1 MAVQISVQA
10 SQTALAQSIAQGVA
24 AFNARY
30 ASQNQLNLQVNAS
43 GFTQPLGRITGNL
56 KEFESALAAS
66 NARVLAFGASTA
78 VIGGV
83 GKAFREIADVTIEVE
98 KNITDINRVL
108 GLSTD
113 KLQKFSSDLFG
124 VAKQTASSFQD
135 AAKASLEFSRQ
146 GLNAED
152 TLKKTAD
159 ALTLVRLTGVSAAQ
173 AVEDLTAATNAFK
186 ETGLTTNDILNKIVA
201 VEQQFAVSADDLTS
215 AVSRTGQAAKEAGV
229 NFDQLNALVASAQ
242 EKTARGGAVI
252 GNALK
257 TIFTRLQRT
266 ETLDQLENF
275 NIAVRDIEGNVLP
288 AIQILQNFAGAYKDL
303 STAQKASLSEQVA
316 GVYQV
321 NILKSI
327 ITDLNEKQGVYNR
340 ALDYGTQAT
349 NEAEQAN
356 AKLNLTL
363 AALISQT
370 GTNLQQLSNNIGK
383 VTFEPVFKSL
393 VSPFNDAVTYINDLL
408 EGEGI
413 GSQFANG
420 LLLGI
425 KNILSGPGLVGAV
438 AVIGKVITNTFSY
451 ASSALPALFGIT
463 TETQKRKNIEEAV
476 LKIIQSQSQVSLALR
491 GQQGNLVAQS
501 QILFNLA
508 QAQTAE
514 YQQQLATAKQ
524 LAAALTPRNITVGQA
539 GLQVGKIKAGGYIPR
554 DVQNAEVMGA
564 AIGGYKAGKVV
575 KAPVGGVMNTA
586 ETVKYIPGFAQPFI
600 NPPAG
605 SKAGRM
611 HRIKSIN
618 QTGIDPYAANG
629 FLPNFAI
636 PPAYV
641 EERYD
646 NVVRGKTP
654 NKSRNSYSLNID
666 GLPSDRLNADLNLDF
681 KGTKIDAGY
690 SNADE
695 IPTRNKYFDQ
705 IYGQIKIVKFLEKEM
720 ITNAVDSIW
729 EKVVS
734 GKNDYSP
741 DDPISKLLLS
751 PDLTKQAFNR
761 ALLKN
766 NISLLD
772 LRDKY
777 NRSNGGMPLQDKTF
791 KTIRTKRELKT
802 PKDFQESLFGDK
814 NNFIGSFYEGI
825 LLNNLKGYVLADN
838 EYSAVDLVGDKY
850 NLSLPPLEAK
860 GGQAELDQLI
870 RKGIRSSSLKADDKT
885 GPENFG
891 RLVVVQPYG
900 SGLAYNSGFIP
911 NFSPIIDDNYFD
923 KHAFP
928 GGTAIGPIP
937 DKAIQNILDRQR
949 KRQMTYLD
957 FDRTLVRTMGDI
969 AYAKVAPDQKKGVL
983 QKMFLDKEARLKDV
997 KGSKLTQFGE
1007 LLRQKIQQK
1016 IIDPSLLGLMTASDE
1031 TPGMPEYISS
1041 IWGIQKRNQV
1051 YSAKPGTKEARL
1063 ASLGVS
1069 ANGFIPNFAT
1079 GLSPKV
1085 TRLPWL
1091 KSFANKEWFNKF
1103 PWFNDIDLKNTSQNM
1118 DYNPYT
1124 GERKLI
1130 AGSEMFRELNF
1141 LTHGNNKNLTT
1152 GNSPLFSYLY
1162 EEYVRDILNEV
1173 TKNKSIKDAE
1183 EAGFPMRDKYGNPT
1197 KFDPFKAANTAPMD
1211 ALIRNRAGRIGGIE
1225 IKGGTEENWK
1235 TKDILKKEQDF
1246 ETQNPGS
1253 TLGRRTR
1260 VYSNMYKGTDF
1271 LTKGLLKRLGVD
1283 KAKIITNKLI
1293 SFYADKIAG
1302 HESEIES
1309 NWKANKGLSGGF
1321 VPNFA
1326 SDVEANASLMRQVLG
1341 IMPFLVDLKRGTYA
1355 EGDMFHFEIANK
1367 KFVDPKTKKSI
1378 YGSLSD
1384 KDIHGNV
1391 YQDTFLRG
1399 FYNPS
1404 SGVVDFELTEAQ
1416 KKDESFMTRHSVLL
1430 NAVKAKYKKR
1440 FEEAIQS
1447 KPRYVSPLAAFRNE
1461 GFVPNFGL
1469 IGDRLREAYTGSS
1482 EKTTNEVVPFV
1493 LDSNGKIYSDGK
1505 DVHHEQIVFK
1515 NNIKK
1520 WIRGYYGVSNSKT
1533 QAPSLNFSTGSNDP
1547 SDKIFSKYTSA
1558 ANKLS
1563 LLDKLKSIFTKAK
1576 TVTAS
1581 QKFRD
1586 SLITF
1591 NSPDASNLFS
1601 KGFIPNFAYQQAV
1614 MSLEESMS
1622 GNKAI
1627 LDTSTGPFPFIR
1639 NSSQPN
1645 FASAV
1650 ADHGG
1655 VQNALKDS
1663 MAGQK
1668 AAGLMA
1674 DGNIP
1679 NFAAPNPITL
1689 TGKGYAG
1696 NAKVEQA
1703 INNYLKSI
1711 DILTISNSDIRKA
1724 LDGLYKTLGLT
1735 GQEFEK
1741 LKKEVVAHAK
1751 AEKKAAQAFIGPMP
1765 QQNTATTAAAAVP
1778 LGPPNPTAL
1787 QSARLRA
1794 SSFGRKAN
1802 TFAQGIGNNLAFTLG
1817 APLIAGQLESA
1828 ITRGRDRSELSV
1840 GERFAGSAI
1849 SSGLTN
1855 ISTGASLGTALAPI
1869 LGPLAPFGPAIGAA
1883 TGAIVGLGTAAFGA
1897 SDNLE
1902 DLQKKAENYRNQ
1914 TQEAIQSGKGIIDT
1928 VKSLGN
1934 LDPNSLEAFDA
1945 NQKLEEYFI
1954 KISETGLDE
1963 KFREAGSDVEKMTE
1977 AIKAYEM
1984 ERMAGAKRVA
1994 ESANRMSKKD
2004 LSIEELGK
2012 KGILRTEKAA
2022 VTKYAQNQGLG
2033 GATSSYVVMED
2044 VIASTGEAGEAN
2056 FKKIVT
2062 QNSQLF
2068 ADLENVQNQLKN
2080 NFVQFATEFKS
2091 QFSDLVFNQGELSD
2105 ILKKYNVT
2113 GIDANALAVQL
2124 QEVAKDNGDYGKFIV
2139 NNFDKIIEGLVSGK
2153 YKTAAEAAKAQK
2165 EIAQRQEGVRQKLF
2179 QYSQAIEQAIASTA
2193 MQIENYD
2200 FEKSFGKLNLEKSS
2214 QLINDG
2220 LAAISKN
2227 IDNAFKNQFDLLVG
2241 ETANIQQKRMLDFD
2255 AANFEKG
2262 FALQKESRTLGRSK
2276 ELVTVL
2282 QGALEETA
2290 AGNIDQVV
2298 EAFQKTGKVDISTIS
2313 GLKKGEES
2321 KRAIQAFNLTTSL
2334 EEKAAK
2340 NKDDNARKIFMAEQ
2354 AYANKSLELKSAVGK
2369 LDYDLSERR
2378 YKNTLREKELV
2389 DSITNQ
2395 NKQIQIKGQ
2404 AQIERSRIETE
2415 SPYFMLGR
2423 GEYAISDEKRKREAQ
2438 NTQKG
2443 FELEARQAIA
2453 DAEIARIQ
2461 REVFA
2466 DNTDATLKNT
2476 TAIEDLIMAMTQE
2489 GAKNFETQTNKIAE
2503 LDKQIQNVGS
2513 TISDEAM
2520 QRDPLIVQKE
2530 RKKLEEEKQKILS
2543 SSEYASGKAASDL
2556 RNRQIEMQAARQE
2569 IQKRKVQG
2577 GAFNATDL
2585 SNIKDPVQYL
2595 KDRASEERK
2604 ILESLQA
2611 QKDSLTVQSEKR
2623 VLTNEES
2630 QKLKTLDEQI
2640 AKQRTVVNDVD
2651 NANLSIQEKI
2661 TTEKTR
2667 QNQLD
2672 KDREKRGKFGTGVSK
2687 ALGDIRTEIDT
2698 FEERLGGTT
2707 VTAFRDGLVGAMD
2720 AAINRTDD
2728 LGSALL
2734 EVAGGFLKSIQ
2745 NAMFQQI
2752 ANQIV
2757 SGAGFAIGKQKGGVI
2772 HAQAGMYISDAGRTG
2787 DVNPA
2792 MLEDGEYVLNRKT
2805 VKALGGP
2812 KEIDK
2817 LNFGMFPRFG
2827 VGARRFADGGNTGS
2841 VQAAASMNEPFA
2853 QLSEFGKENNPEYQ
2867 KYLERI
2873 REEQAKKDAKK
2884 AQRSAL
2890 VRSLIGTALTTGIM
2904 MGVGSLAKGMT
2915 GPKVGGAKPSS
2926 TQLSQLKKAGVT
2938 INESGLPNM
2947 QKGGVLHFANGGYLP
2962 YGNRLNDSIPAL
2974 LSGGEYIVNSK
2985 AVRKYGV
2992 GGLNRIN
2999 SGVARFQDGGL
3010 VGDAAKTNANTES
3023 STSNNVSVNITVNA
3037 TDGKAQNE
3045 QSSADGGDDKN
3056 RALGNK
3062 IKEVVLQVI
3071 TNEQR
3076 TGGLLDSTKKK

>member
-1 MAVQISVQA
+1 
-10 SQTALAQSIAQGVA
+10 
-24 AFNARY
+24 
-30 ASQNQLNLQVNAS
+30 
-43 GFTQPLGRITGNL
+43 
-56 KEFESALAAS
+56 
-66 NARVLAFGASTA
+66 
-78 VIGGV
+78 
-83 GKAFREIADVTIEVE
+83 
-98 KNITDINRVL
+98 
-108 GLSTD
+108 
-113 KLQKFSSDLFG
+113 
-124 VAKQTASSFQD
+124 
-135 AAKASLEFSRQ
+135 
-146 GLNAED
+146 
-152 TLKKTAD
+152 
-159 ALTLVRLTGVSAAQ
+159 
-173 AVEDLTAATNAFK
+173 
-186 ETGLTTNDILNKIVA
+186 
-201 VEQQFAVSADDLTS
+201 
-215 AVSRTGQAAKEAGV
+215 
-229 NFDQLNALVASAQ
+229 LVASAQ

-303 STAQKASLSEQVA
+303 SSAQKASLSEQVA

-327 ITDLNEKQGVYNR
+327 VTDLNEKQGVYNR

-501 QILFNLA
+501 QTLFNLA

-564 AIGGYKAGKVV
+564 AIGGYKAGKVIN
-575 KAPVGGVMNTA
+575 APVGGVMNTA
-586 ETVKYIPGFAQPFI
+586 EKIKYIPGFAQPFI

-618 QTGIDPYAANG
+618 QTGVDPYAANG

-636 PPAYV
+636 PQAYV
-641 EERYD
+641 EEKYD
-646 NVVRGKTP
+646 NVVKGKTP
-654 NKSRNSYSLNID
+654 NKLRNSYSLNID

-720 ITNAVDSIW
+720 LTNAVDSIW
-729 EKVVS
+729 EKVTS

-741 DDPISKLLLS
+741 DDSILKLLLS

-766 NISLLD
+766 NVSLQD

-777 NRSNGGMPLQDKTF
+777 NRSIGGQPLQNKTF
-791 KTIRTKRELKT
+791 KTVKTKRELKT
-802 PKDFQESLFGDK
+802 PKDFQESLSGDK

-969 AYAKVAPDQKKGVL
+969 AYAKVAPEQKKGVL

-1091 KSFANKEWFNKF
+1091 KSFANKEWFNRF

-1141 LTHGNNKNLTT
+1141 LTHGNNKNITT

-1283 KAKIITNKLI
+1283 KAKTITNKLI

-1309 NWKANKGLSGGF
+1309 NWRNNKGLSGGF
-1321 VPNFA
+1321 IPNF
-1326 SDVEANASLMRQVLG
+1326 SMGDRMRENMMQNNLRPIVH
-1341 IMPFLVDLKRGTYA
+1341 DLKTGKEAYA
-1355 EGDMFHFEIANK
+1355 QPGIKGKEYLYHKDAYNAEL
-1367 KFVDPKTKKSI
+1367 KTA
-1378 YGSLSD
+1378 GA
-1384 KDIHGNV
+1384 DINDYDFAELPNLV
-1391 YQDTFLRG
+1391 RG
-1399 FYNPS
+1399 FIYPNGTITWDYS
-1404 SGVVDFELTEAQ
+1404 EKQQEALQ
-1416 KKDESFMTRHSVLL
+1416 DPNVKAKILAKL
-1430 NAVKAKYKKR
+1430 NAVQTRIPKPIPTKAKR
-1440 FEEAIQS
+1440 I
-1447 KPRYVSPLAAFRNE
+1447 SPLAAFRNE
-1461 GFVPNFGL
+1461 GFIPNFADPKIKINSGKDAVESFYSKNSEVKGKKL
-1469 IGDRLREAYTGSS
+1469 TGGVIAFPIPQTTDLYSVGSSAVNIQGSGFGIPLYDAVLAEISKRGGWLTSDRLTVSDKAKRIWDGYRKLRTGDVNSKKLPMKNWFLDPAFNGGSYEFPMNPQDLSKYKSTWPSENDPIWSLQYAYQFKKS
-1482 EKTTNEVVPFV
+1482 K
-1493 LDSNGKIYSDGK
+1493 LDEL
-1505 DVHHEQIVFK
+1505 VK
-1515 NNIKK
+1515 NNM
-1520 WIRGYYGVSNSKT
+1520 
-1533 QAPSLNFSTGSNDP
+1533 
-1547 SDKIFSKYTSA
+1547 
-1558 ANKLS
+1558 
-1563 LLDKLKSIFTKAK
+1563 
-1576 TVTAS
+1576 AS
-1581 QKFRD
+1581 
-1586 SLITF
+1586 
-1591 NSPDASNLFS
+1591 
-1601 KGFIPNFAYQQAV
+1601 GFIPNFAYQQAV

-1627 LDTSTGPFPFIR
+1627 LDKTTGPFPFVR

-1655 VQNALKDS
+1655 VKNALSDS

-1674 DGNIP
+1674 NGNIP

-1711 DILTISNSDIRKA
+1711 DILTISNGDIRKA

-1828 ITRGRDRSELSV
+1828 ITRGRDRSEMSV

-1928 VKSLGN
+1928 VKALGN

-1945 NQKLEEYFI
+1945 NQKLEEYFV

-2068 ADLENVQNQLKN
+2068 ADLENVQNQLEG
-2080 NFVQFATEFKS
+2080 NFAEFATEFKS

-2105 ILKKYNVT
+2105 MLKKYNVT
-2113 GIDANALAVQL
+2113 GVDANALAIQL

-2179 QYSQAIEQAIASTA
+2179 QYSQAIEQAIANTA

-2241 ETANIQQKRMLDFD
+2241 ETANIQQKKMLDFD
-2255 AANFEKG
+2255 AANFERG
-2262 FALQKESRTLGRSK
+2262 FELQKQSRTLGRSK

-2340 NKDDNARKIFMAEQ
+2340 NKDDNARKTFMAEQ
-2354 AYANKSLELKSAVGK
+2354 AYANKSLELKTAVGK

-2404 AQIERSRIETE
+2404 AEIERSRIETE

-2423 GEYAISDEKRKREAQ
+2423 GEFAISDEKRAREAQ

-2466 DNTDATLKNT
+2466 DNTDATLQNT

-2556 RNRQIEMQAARQE
+2556 RNRQIEMQVARQE
-2569 IQKRKVQG
+2569 LQNRRTKG
-2577 GAFNATDL
+2577 GSFGSMDL
-2585 SNIKDPVQYL
+2585 SSIKDPVNYL
-2595 KDRASEERK
+2595 KERASEERK
-2604 ILESLQA
+2604 ILQTLEDQKESL
-2611 QKDSLTVQSEKR
+2611 VIQSEEGN
-2623 VLTNEES
+2623 LTLEQS

-2640 AKQRTVVNDVD
+2640 AKQRSVVNDVD

-2827 VGARRFADGGNTGS
+2827 VGARRFANGGNTGS
-2841 VQAAASMNEPFA
+2841 MQAAASMNEPFA
-2853 QLSEFGKENNPEYQ
+2853 ELSEFGKENNPEYQ

-2873 REEQAKKDAKK
+2873 RAEQAKKDAKK

-2890 VRSLIGTALTTGIM
+2890 IRSLIGTALTTGLM
-2904 MGVGSLAKGMT
+2904 MGVGSLAKGM
-2915 GPKVGGAKPSS
+2915 GPKGAGGASAPKGPGIDKPADLGYGVGSSS
-2926 TQLSQLKKAGVT
+2926 TTSLAIGTGGQTGGLF
-2938 INESGLPNM
+2938 SG
-2947 QKGGVLHFANGGYLP
+2947 KRFANGGYLP

-3010 VGDAAKTNANTES
+3010 VGDTAKTNANTES

>member
-30 ASQNQLNLQVNAS
+30 ASQNQLNLQINAGS
-43 GFTQPLGRITGNL
+43 FTQPLGRITGNL

-98 KNITDINRVL
+98 KNLTDINRVL

-113 KLQKFSSDLFG
+113 RLQKFSSDLFG

-327 ITDLNEKQGVYNR
+327 ITDLNDKQGVYNK

-501 QILFNLA
+501 QTLFNLA

-564 AIGGYKAGKVV
+564 AIGGYKAGKVIN
-575 KAPVGGVMNTA
+575 APVGGVMNSA
-586 ETVKYIPGFAQPFI
+586 EKVKYIPGFAQPFI

-618 QTGIDPYAANG
+618 QTGVDPY
-629 FLPNFAI
+629 
-636 PPAYV
+636 
-641 EERYD
+641 
-646 NVVRGKTP
+646 
-654 NKSRNSYSLNID
+654 
-666 GLPSDRLNADLNLDF
+666 
-681 KGTKIDAGY
+681 
-690 SNADE
+690 
-695 IPTRNKYFDQ
+695 
-705 IYGQIKIVKFLEKEM
+705 M
-720 ITNAVDSIW
+720 
-729 EKVVS
+729 
-734 GKNDYSP
+734 
-741 DDPISKLLLS
+741 
-751 PDLTKQAFNR
+751 
-761 ALLKN
+761 
-766 NISLLD
+766 
-772 LRDKY
+772 
-777 NRSNGGMPLQDKTF
+777 
-791 KTIRTKRELKT
+791 
-802 PKDFQESLFGDK
+802 
-814 NNFIGSFYEGI
+814 
-825 LLNNLKGYVLADN
+825 
-838 EYSAVDLVGDKY
+838 
-850 NLSLPPLEAK
+850 
-860 GGQAELDQLI
+860 
-870 RKGIRSSSLKADDKT
+870 
-885 GPENFG
+885 
-891 RLVVVQPYG
+891 
-900 SGLAYNSGFIP
+900 NSGFIP
-911 NFSPIIDDNYFD
+911 NFASAQYFNKNKQND
-923 KHAFP
+923 VLTLN
-928 GGTAIGPIP
+928 GTEKKPFIIP
-937 DKAIQNILDRQR
+937 DNQELATVSDPKKDSVYGLKYKIQLAGSYSRFSKAFDNKMLSPQQANKFLLFSSLEKDQRDVFINNYKKYKSSGQDFAVKPFTANKKETILFSKQLQGVKSDTLGQLYELYLQKKFGLEINPNQTSVSDLDFIDAEAKIGDFSSANLLSKAIRD
-949 KRQMTYLD
+949 
-957 FDRTLVRTMGDI
+957 
-969 AYAKVAPDQKKGVL
+969 
-983 QKMFLDKEARLKDV
+983 
-997 KGSKLTQFGE
+997 
-1007 LLRQKIQQK
+1007 
-1016 IIDPSLLGLMTASDE
+1016 
-1031 TPGMPEYISS
+1031 
-1041 IWGIQKRNQV
+1041 
-1051 YSAKPGTKEARL
+1051 SAKKSGIDKPYYRNNTKDKIDL
-1063 ASLGVS
+1063 NDKVLTLYTTNASQ
-1069 ANGFIPNFAT
+1069 GFIPNFAT

-1091 KSFANKEWFNKF
+1091 KSFANKEWFNRF

-1124 GERKLI
+1124 GERKLV

-1141 LTHGNNKNLTT
+1141 LTHGNNKNITT

-1283 KAKIITNKLI
+1283 KAKTITNKLI

-1302 HESEIES
+1302 HESEIEN
-1309 NWKANKGLSGGF
+1309 NWRTNKGLSNGF
-1321 VPNFA
+1321 IPNFVKKAQSIPPRSKSTEPYRRGTNWWWETKKGYISAIQKAKNTYEIEGIEVYDKYKGQGESTKFYKGIAEKIGPGNNITGVLLPQEQALADYA
-1326 SDVEANASLMRQVLG
+1326 SGKPVPAKAIFPQLAWAKTAKSSKLLVNGKEMAISDFEKGIANHKYNASKLEMAL
-1341 IMPFLVDLKRGTYA
+1341 I
-1355 EGDMFHFEIANK
+1355 
-1367 KFVDPKTKKSI
+1367 
-1378 YGSLSD
+1378 
-1384 KDIHGNV
+1384 
-1391 YQDTFLRG
+1391 
-1399 FYNPS
+1399 
-1404 SGVVDFELTEAQ
+1404 EL
-1416 KKDESFMTRHSVLL
+1416 
-1430 NAVKAKYKKR
+1430 
-1440 FEEAIQS
+1440 I
-1447 KPRYVSPLAAFRNE
+1447 
-1461 GFVPNFGL
+1461 
-1469 IGDRLREAYTGSS
+1469 
-1482 EKTTNEVVPFV
+1482 
-1493 LDSNGKIYSDGK
+1493 
-1505 DVHHEQIVFK
+1505 
-1515 NNIKK
+1515 
-1520 WIRGYYGVSNSKT
+1520 NSH
-1533 QAPSLNFSTGSNDP
+1533 
-1547 SDKIFSKYTSA
+1547 
-1558 ANKLS
+1558 
-1563 LLDKLKSIFTKAK
+1563 
-1576 TVTAS
+1576 AS
-1581 QKFRD
+1581 
-1586 SLITF
+1586 
-1591 NSPDASNLFS
+1591 
-1601 KGFIPNFAYQQAV
+1601 GFIPNFAYQQAV

-1627 LDTSTGPFPFIR
+1627 LDTTTGPFPFVR

-1668 AAGLMA
+1668 AAGLIA
-1674 DGNIP
+1674 NGNIP

-1696 NAKVEQA
+1696 NAKVEQT

-1711 DILTISNSDIRKA
+1711 DILTTSNSNIKKA
-1724 LDGLYKTLGLT
+1724 LDNLYKTLGLT
-1735 GQEFEK
+1735 GQEFDK
-1741 LKKEVVAHAK
+1741 LKTEVIAHAN
-1751 AEKKAAQAFIGPMP
+1751 AERKAAQAFIGPMP
-1765 QQNTATTAAAAVP
+1765 QQNTPVNQGGNAP
-1778 LGPPNPTAL
+1778 LLPGRGTFGRNL
-1787 QSARLRA
+1787 QAGTLRA
-1794 SSFGRKAN
+1794 ARGSSRFFG
-1802 TFAQGIGNNLAFTLG
+1802 GLGSNLAFTLG

-1828 ITRGRDRSELSV
+1828 ITQGRDRSQLS
-1840 GERFAGSAI
+1840 ESQRFLGSAA
-1849 SSGLTN
+1849 SSVLTN
-1855 ISTGASLGTALAPI
+1855 VSTGAALGTALAPI
-1869 LGPLAPFGPAIGAA
+1869 LGPLAPFGPLIGVAGGALTGLASAA
-1883 TGAIVGLGTAAFGA
+1883 MGA

-1902 DLQKKAENYRNQ
+1902 DLQKKSETYRNE
-1914 TQEAIQSGKGIIDT
+1914 TQSAIESGKGIIDT
-1928 VKSLGN
+1928 IKALGN

-1945 NQKLEEYFI
+1945 NQKLEEYFT

-1963 KFREAGSDVEKMTE
+1963 KFKEAGNDIEKMTQ
-1977 AIKAYEM
+1977 AIKDYEM
-1984 ERMAGAKRVA
+1984 ERVAGAKRATEAV
-1994 ESANRMSKKD
+1994 NRKAKTD

-2012 KGILRTEKAA
+2012 KNILRTEKAA
-2022 VTKYAQNQGLG
+2022 VTKYSQNQGLG

-2044 VIASTGEAGEAN
+2044 VIASSGAAGEAN
-2056 FKKIVT
+2056 FEKLAS

-2068 ADLENVQNQLKN
+2068 EDLSKIQKGVGEDFTDFVKVVQE
-2080 NFVQFATEFKS
+2080 EFNS
-2091 QFSDLVFNQGELSD
+2091 FEFNQDTVKGF
-2105 ILKKYNVT
+2105 LKKYNIEGVDVKEFAAT
-2113 GIDANALAVQL
+2113 LEAIN
-2124 QEVAKDNGDYGKFIV
+2124 EENGKYGKTLST
-2139 NNFDKIIEGLVSGK
+2139 NLFDIFKSIQENRT
-2153 YKTAAEAAKAQK
+2153 KTAADKAAKAQ
-2165 EIAQRQEGVRQKLF
+2165 EIAQRVEGVRQALF
-2179 QYSQAIEQAIASTA
+2179 RYSQAIEQAIANTA

-2241 ETANIQQKRMLDFD
+2241 ETANIQQKKMLDFD
-2255 AANFEKG
+2255 AANFERG
-2262 FALQKESRTLGRSK
+2262 FELQKQSRTLGRSK

-2334 EEKAAK
+2334 EEKAAR
-2340 NKDDNARKIFMAEQ
+2340 NKDENARKTFMAEQ

-2404 AQIERSRIETE
+2404 AEIERSRIETE

-2423 GEYAISDEKRKREAQ
+2423 GEFAISDEKRAREAQ

-2466 DNTDATLKNT
+2466 DNTDATLQNT
-2476 TAIEDLIMAMTQE
+2476 TAIEDLIMAMTQQGNAAFNAQQDVIKNIDSQIE
-2489 GAKNFETQTNKIAE
+2489 AKQRKLTYDFEPGDTQGSME
-2503 LDKQIQNVGS
+2503 L
-2513 TISDEAM
+2513 
-2520 QRDPLIVQKE
+2520 QKE
-2530 RKKLEEEKQKILS
+2530 INDLKAEKENIIGSK
-2543 SSEYASGKAASDL
+2543 EYVSNKASADL
-2556 RNRQIEMQAARQE
+2556 RNRQIEMQVARQE
-2569 IQKRKVQG
+2569 LQNRRAKG
-2577 GAFNATDL
+2577 GSFGSMDL
-2585 SNIKDPVQYL
+2585 SSIKDPVNYL
-2595 KDRASEERK
+2595 KERASEERK
-2604 ILESLQA
+2604 VLQTLEDQKESLII
-2611 QKDSLTVQSEKR
+2611 QSEEGN
-2623 VLTNEES
+2623 LTLEQS

-2640 AKQRTVVNDVD
+2640 AKQRSVVNDVD

-2720 AAINRTDD
+2720 AAINKTDD

-2772 HAQAGMYISDAGRTG
+2772 HAQAGMYISDGGRTG

-2827 VGARRFADGGNTGS
+2827 GPTRRFADGGNTGS
-2841 VQAAASMNEPFA
+2841 MQAAASMNEPFA

-2884 AQRSAL
+2884 AQKDAL

-3010 VGDAAKTNANTES
+3010 VGDVAKTNANTES

>member
-30 ASQNQLNLQVNAS
+30 ASQNQLNLQINAGS
-43 GFTQPLGRITGNL
+43 FTQPLGRITGNL

-98 KNITDINRVL
+98 KNLTDINRVL

-113 KLQKFSSDLFG
+113 RLQKFSSDLFG

-159 ALTLVRLTGVSAAQ
+159 ALTLVRLTGVSATQ

-425 KNILSGPGLVGAV
+425 KNILSGPGLVGAI

-501 QILFNLA
+501 QTLFNLA

-564 AIGGYKAGKVV
+564 AIGGYKAGKVIN
-575 KAPVGGVMNTA
+575 APVGGVMNSA
-586 ETVKYIPGFAQPFI
+586 EKVKYIPGFAQPFI

-618 QTGIDPYAANG
+618 QTGVDPYTAASG
-629 FLPNFAI
+629 FVPNFAKLDERDYSFESPSGGRI
-636 PPAYV
+636 DKLQRANGNYAIQITQVSPASLGA
-641 EERYD
+641 EKDLDLIGGNLDAGFDNKTKKSNFIYD
-646 NVVRGKTP
+646 WISGKIDVRKFLNKENVDSAMSDIWLGLLKNDKGLIKKGQNIGLTNNDLARVINTS
-654 NKSRNSYSLNID
+654 KSKVGFTIAELKQKYQLSLNEEAAKNNTFFTYKSGGKKGQLITTSE
-666 GLPSDRLNADLNLDF
+666 GFQNSLNGDYQNF
-681 KGTKIDAGY
+681 VGDAY
-690 SNADE
+690 
-695 IPTRNKYFDQ
+695 
-705 IYGQIKIVKFLEKEM
+705 EKL
-720 ITNAVDSIW
+720 
-729 EKVVS
+729 
-734 GKNDYSP
+734 
-741 DDPISKLLLS
+741 ISKLS
-751 PDLTKQAFNR
+751 GVSGAYVISKNATSAADLIPNPSIMGPHAIQG
-761 ALLKN
+761 
-766 NISLLD
+766 I
-772 LRDKY
+772 
-777 NRSNGGMPLQDKTF
+777 
-791 KTIRTKRELKT
+791 
-802 PKDFQESLFGDK
+802 ESK
-814 NNFIGSFYEGI
+814 
-825 LLNNLKGYVLADN
+825 A
-838 EYSAVDLVGDKY
+838 
-850 NLSLPPLEAK
+850 
-860 GGQAELDQLI
+860 GQAYLSQLI
-870 RKGIRSSSLKADDKT
+870 KKAIRINIRGRAEDVAQKDL
-885 GPENFG
+885 NFG
-891 RLVVVQPYG
+891 TLPVYQPFG
-900 SGLAYNSGFIP
+900 SE
-911 NFSPIIDDNYFD
+911 
-923 KHAFP
+923 
-928 GGTAIGPIP
+928 
-937 DKAIQNILDRQR
+937 IQ
-949 KRQMTYLD
+949 T
-957 FDRTLVRTMGDI
+957 
-969 AYAKVAPDQKKGVL
+969 
-983 QKMFLDKEARLKDV
+983 
-997 KGSKLTQFGE
+997 
-1007 LLRQKIQQK
+1007 
-1016 IIDPSLLGLMTASDE
+1016 
-1031 TPGMPEYISS
+1031 SS
-1041 IWGIQKRNQV
+1041 
-1051 YSAKPGTKEARL
+1051 
-1063 ASLGVS
+1063 
-1069 ANGFIPNFAT
+1069 NGFIPNFAT

-1091 KSFANKEWFNKF
+1091 KSFANKEWFNRF

-1141 LTHGNNKNLTT
+1141 LTHGNNKNITT

-1283 KAKIITNKLI
+1283 KAKTITNKLI

-1302 HESEIES
+1302 HESEIEN
-1309 NWKANKGLSGGF
+1309 NWRTNKGLSDGF
-1321 VPNFA
+1321 IPNFA
-1326 SDVEANASLMRQVLG
+1326 
-1341 IMPFLVDLKRGTYA
+1341 K
-1355 EGDMFHFEIANK
+1355 
-1367 KFVDPKTKKSI
+1367 
-1378 YGSLSD
+1378 
-1384 KDIHGNV
+1384 
-1391 YQDTFLRG
+1391 
-1399 FYNPS
+1399 
-1404 SGVVDFELTEAQ
+1404 
-1416 KKDESFMTRHSVLL
+1416 
-1430 NAVKAKYKKR
+1430 
-1440 FEEAIQS
+1440 
-1447 KPRYVSPLAAFRNE
+1447 
-1461 GFVPNFGL
+1461 
-1469 IGDRLREAYTGSS
+1469 
-1482 EKTTNEVVPFV
+1482 
-1493 LDSNGKIYSDGK
+1493 
-1505 DVHHEQIVFK
+1505 
-1515 NNIKK
+1515 
-1520 WIRGYYGVSNSKT
+1520 KT
-1533 QAPSLNFSTGSNDP
+1533 QAIPP
-1547 SDKIFSKYTSA
+1547 RSKSA
-1558 ANKLS
+1558 EPYRRGTNWWWETKKGYISA
-1563 LLDKLKSIFTKAK
+1563 IQKAK
-1576 TVTAS
+1576 NTYEIEGIEVYDKYKGQGESTKFYKGIAEKIGPGNNITGVLLPQEQALADYASGKPVPAKAIFPQLAWAKTAKS
-1581 QKFRD
+1581 SKLLVNGKEMAISDFEKGIANHKYNA
-1586 SLITF
+1586 SKLEMALIELI
-1591 NSPDASNLFS
+1591 NSHAS
-1601 KGFIPNFAYQQAV
+1601 GFIPNFAYQQAV

-1627 LDTSTGPFPFIR
+1627 LDTTTGPFPFIR

-1668 AAGLMA
+1668 AAGLMSN
-1674 DGNIP
+1674 GSIP
-1679 NFAAPNPITL
+1679 NFATVDPNAAFPGL
-1689 TGKGYAG
+1689 GYAALQG
-1696 NAKVEQA
+1696 AEQQVFDKLNEELKRLTNDTSLTAAEMIALRDSIRNNALA
-1703 INNYLKSI
+1703 LNNTTGSAE
-1711 DILTISNSDIRKA
+1711 ILTESEKA
-1724 LDGLYKTLGLT
+1724 LTDSYHENV
-1735 GQEFEK
+1735 Q
-1741 LKKEVVAHAK
+1741 AQR
-1751 AEKKAAQAFIGPMP
+1751 AAA
-1765 QQNTATTAAAAVP
+1765 AAAAAAAVP
-1778 LGPPNPTAL
+1778 LGPPTPPIRTSGPLAGTPYSQYGGAPVPSLPGRGTFGRNFQAG
-1787 QSARLRA
+1787 SLRA
-1794 SSFGRKAN
+1794 ARGSSRFFG
-1802 TFAQGIGNNLAFTLG
+1802 GLGGNLAFTLG
-1817 APLIAGQLESA
+1817 APLVAGQLESA
-1828 ITRGRDRSELSV
+1828 ITQGRDRSQLS
-1840 GERFAGSAI
+1840 ESQRFLGSAA
-1849 SSGLTN
+1849 SSVLTN
-1855 ISTGASLGTALAPI
+1855 VSTGAALGTALAPI
-1869 LGPLAPFGPAIGAA
+1869 LGPLAPFGPLIGVAGGALTGLASAAI
-1883 TGAIVGLGTAAFGA
+1883 GA

-1902 DLQKKAENYRNQ
+1902 DLQKKSETYRNE
-1914 TQEAIQSGKGIIDT
+1914 TQSAIESGKGIIDT
-1928 VKSLGN
+1928 VKALGS

-1945 NQKLEEYFI
+1945 NKKLEEYFV

-1994 ESANRMSKKD
+1994 ESANRMAKKD

-2012 KGILRTEKAA
+2012 KDILRTEKKA

-2044 VIASTGEAGEAN
+2044 VIASSGAAGEAN

-2068 ADLENVQNQLKN
+2068 ADLENVQNQLKD
-2080 NFVQFATEFKS
+2080 NFAQFATEFKS

-2113 GIDANALAVQL
+2113 GIKADDLAIQL

-2153 YKTAAEAAKAQK
+2153 YKTAMEAAKVQK

-2179 QYSQAIEQAIASTA
+2179 QYSQAIEQAIANTA

-2220 LAAISKN
+2220 LSAISKN
-2227 IDNAFKNQFDLLVG
+2227 IDNAFKNQFDFLIG
-2241 ETANIQQKRMLDFD
+2241 QTANIQQQKMLEFD
-2255 AANFEKG
+2255 AANFEKA
-2262 FALQKESRTLGRSK
+2262 FELQKESRKLNKSK
-2276 ELVTVL
+2276 DLISVL
-2282 QGALEETA
+2282 QGVLEEDSAT
-2290 AGNIDQVV
+2290 NIQSIVS
-2298 EAFQKTGKVDISTIS
+2298 EFQKTGLINIKGTLKEEQKSRRTI
-2313 GLKKGEES
+2313 E
-2321 KRAIQAFNLTTSL
+2321 AFNASVKL
-2334 EEKAAK
+2334 EEDAAL
-2340 NKDDNARKIFMAEQ
+2340 NKESNARKIFIAEQ
-2354 AYANKSLELKSAVGK
+2354 AYAKKSLDIKNAIGK
-2369 LDYDLSERR
+2369 LDYDLAERK

-2389 DSITNQ
+2389 DSITTQ

-2404 AQIERSRIETE
+2404 AEIERSRITTE
-2415 SPYFMLGR
+2415 SPYFMLGKS
-2423 GEYAISDEKRKREAQ
+2423 EYAISDEKRAREAQ
-2438 NTQKG
+2438 ATQKG

-2453 DAEIARIQ
+2453 DAEIARVQ

-2466 DNTDATLKNT
+2466 DNTNATLDNT
-2476 TAIEDLIMAMTQE
+2476 NAIEKLIMSMTVK
-2489 GAKNFETQTNKIAE
+2489 GASDFASQKETIKTI
-2503 LDKQIQNVGS
+2503 DKQL
-2513 TISDEAM
+2513 SDMETSLADKTK
-2520 QRDPLIVQKE
+2520 QRDNFINSIRNPDDKDVFEGDIDQMQ
-2530 RKKLEEEKQKILS
+2530 KLEQMNKEIAQMQKNKKNLQGNKDQIINDKAYS
-2543 SSEYASGKAASDL
+2543 SNKAASEIY
-2556 RNRQIEMQAARQE
+2556 NRQIEMQVARTKMRE
-2569 IQKRKVQG
+2569 SKIAG
-2577 GAFNATDL
+2577 GTFKDVDL
-2585 SNIKDPVQYL
+2585 STVQDPISYL
-2595 KDRASEERK
+2595 KIQSVKEQDK
-2604 ILESLQA
+2604 LESLKDAQNELQA
-2611 QKDSLTVQSEKR
+2611 LKEEYGLKEDQEKKLTALNEKIIEQKK
-2623 VLTNEES
+2623 
-2630 QKLKTLDEQI
+2630 
-2640 AKQRTVVNDVD
+2640 VVNELDTI
-2651 NANLSIQEKI
+2651 NLSIREKQN
-2661 TTEKTR
+2661 TEALR
-2667 QNQLD
+2667 QKQIEE
-2672 KDREKRGKFGTGVSK
+2672 DRAKRGKFGTGVSK

-2707 VTAFRDGLVGAMD
+2707 VNAFRDGLVGAMD
-2720 AAINRTDD
+2720 AAINKTDD

-2757 SGAGFAIGKQKGGVI
+2757 SGVGFAIPSGKQKGGI
-2772 HAQAGMYISDAGRTG
+2772 IRAQAGMYISDGGRTG

-2827 VGARRFADGGNTGS
+2827 GPTRRFADGGNTGS
-2841 VQAAASMNEPFA
+2841 IQAAASMNEPFA

-2890 VRSLIGTALTTGIM
+2890 IRSLIGTALTTGIM
-2904 MGVGSLAKGMT
+2904 MGVGSLAKSMGE
-2915 GPKVGGAKPSS
+2915 PKVQGKAVSGSDYGDTVPGKLEEKVSLFGNQESMTIKP
-2926 TQLSQLKKAGVT
+2926 GR
-2938 INESGLPNM
+2938 

-3010 VGDAAKTNANTES
+3010 VGDVAKTNANTES

>member
-30 ASQNQLNLQVNAS
+30 ASQNQLNLQINAGS
-43 GFTQPLGRITGNL
+43 FTQPLGRITGNL

-124 VAKQTASSFQD
+124 VAKLTASSFQD

-159 ALTLVRLTGVSAAQ
+159 AMTLVRLTGVSAAQ

-327 ITDLNEKQGVYNR
+327 ITDLNDKQGVYNK

-501 QILFNLA
+501 QTLFNLA

-564 AIGGYKAGKVV
+564 AIGGYKAGKVIN
-575 KAPVGGVMNTA
+575 APVGGVMNSA
-586 ETVKYIPGFAQPFI
+586 EKVKYIPGFAQPFI

-618 QTGIDPYAANG
+618 QTGVDPYTAASG
-629 FLPNFAI
+629 FVPNFAKLDERDYSFESPSGGRVDKLQRANGNYAI
-636 PPAYV
+636 QITQVSPASLGA
-641 EERYD
+641 EKDLDLIGGNLDAGFDNKTKKSNFIYD
-646 NVVRGKTP
+646 WISGKIDVRKFLNKENVDSAMSDIWLGLLKNDKGLIKKGQNIGLTNNDLARVVNTS
-654 NKSRNSYSLNID
+654 KSKVGFTIAELKQKYQLSLNEEAAKNNTFFTYKSGSKKGQLITTSE
-666 GLPSDRLNADLNLDF
+666 GFQNSLNGDYQNF
-681 KGTKIDAGY
+681 VGDAY
-690 SNADE
+690 
-695 IPTRNKYFDQ
+695 
-705 IYGQIKIVKFLEKEM
+705 EKL
-720 ITNAVDSIW
+720 
-729 EKVVS
+729 
-734 GKNDYSP
+734 
-741 DDPISKLLLS
+741 ISKLPGVS
-751 PDLTKQAFNR
+751 GAYVISKNATSAADLIPNPSIMGPHAIQG
-761 ALLKN
+761 
-766 NISLLD
+766 I
-772 LRDKY
+772 
-777 NRSNGGMPLQDKTF
+777 
-791 KTIRTKRELKT
+791 
-802 PKDFQESLFGDK
+802 ESK
-814 NNFIGSFYEGI
+814 
-825 LLNNLKGYVLADN
+825 A
-838 EYSAVDLVGDKY
+838 
-850 NLSLPPLEAK
+850 
-860 GGQAELDQLI
+860 GQAYLSQLI
-870 RKGIRSSSLKADDKT
+870 KKAIRINIRGRAEDVAQKDL
-885 GPENFG
+885 NFG
-891 RLVVVQPYG
+891 TLPVYQPFG
-900 SGLAYNSGFIP
+900 SE
-911 NFSPIIDDNYFD
+911 
-923 KHAFP
+923 
-928 GGTAIGPIP
+928 
-937 DKAIQNILDRQR
+937 IQ
-949 KRQMTYLD
+949 T
-957 FDRTLVRTMGDI
+957 
-969 AYAKVAPDQKKGVL
+969 
-983 QKMFLDKEARLKDV
+983 
-997 KGSKLTQFGE
+997 
-1007 LLRQKIQQK
+1007 
-1016 IIDPSLLGLMTASDE
+1016 
-1031 TPGMPEYISS
+1031 SS
-1041 IWGIQKRNQV
+1041 
-1051 YSAKPGTKEARL
+1051 
-1063 ASLGVS
+1063 
-1069 ANGFIPNFAT
+1069 NGFIPNFAT

-1091 KSFANKEWFNKF
+1091 KSFANKEWFNRF

-1130 AGSEMFRELNF
+1130 PGSEMFRELNF
-1141 LTHGNNKNLTT
+1141 LTHGNNKNITT

-1283 KAKIITNKLI
+1283 KAKTITNKLI

-1302 HESEIES
+1302 HESEIEN
-1309 NWKANKGLSGGF
+1309 NWRTNKGLSNGF
-1321 VPNFA
+1321 IPNFVKKAQSIPPRSKSTEPYRRGTNWWWETKKGYISAIQKAKNTYEIEGIEVYDKYKGQGESTKFYKGIAEKIGPGNNITGVLLPQEQALADYA
-1326 SDVEANASLMRQVLG
+1326 SGKPVPAKAIFPQLAWAKTAKSSKLLVNGKEMAISDFEKGIANHKYNASKLEMAL
-1341 IMPFLVDLKRGTYA
+1341 I
-1355 EGDMFHFEIANK
+1355 
-1367 KFVDPKTKKSI
+1367 
-1378 YGSLSD
+1378 
-1384 KDIHGNV
+1384 
-1391 YQDTFLRG
+1391 
-1399 FYNPS
+1399 
-1404 SGVVDFELTEAQ
+1404 EL
-1416 KKDESFMTRHSVLL
+1416 
-1430 NAVKAKYKKR
+1430 
-1440 FEEAIQS
+1440 I
-1447 KPRYVSPLAAFRNE
+1447 
-1461 GFVPNFGL
+1461 
-1469 IGDRLREAYTGSS
+1469 
-1482 EKTTNEVVPFV
+1482 
-1493 LDSNGKIYSDGK
+1493 
-1505 DVHHEQIVFK
+1505 
-1515 NNIKK
+1515 
-1520 WIRGYYGVSNSKT
+1520 NSH
-1533 QAPSLNFSTGSNDP
+1533 
-1547 SDKIFSKYTSA
+1547 
-1558 ANKLS
+1558 
-1563 LLDKLKSIFTKAK
+1563 
-1576 TVTAS
+1576 AS
-1581 QKFRD
+1581 
-1586 SLITF
+1586 
-1591 NSPDASNLFS
+1591 
-1601 KGFIPNFAYQQAV
+1601 GFIPNFAYQQAV

-1627 LDTSTGPFPFIR
+1627 LDTTTGPFPFVR

-1674 DGNIP
+1674 NGNIP

-1689 TGKGYAG
+1689 TGKAYAG
-1696 NAKVEQA
+1696 NAAIEQT
-1703 INNYLKSI
+1703 INKYLKSI
-1711 DILTISNSDIRKA
+1711 DILTIKNNQIGSD
-1724 LDGLYKTLGLT
+1724 LDSLKSSLGLSNT
-1735 GQEFEK
+1735 AFKK
-1741 LKKEVVAHAK
+1741 LKAEVIAHAD
-1751 AEKKAAQAFIGPMP
+1751 AERVA
-1765 QQNTATTAAAAVP
+1765 ATTVP
-1778 LGPPNPTAL
+1778 LGPPVPSRQGGPLAGTPYNQYGGAPVPSLPGRGTFGRNL
-1787 QSARLRA
+1787 QAGTLRA
-1794 SSFGRKAN
+1794 TRGSSRFFG
-1802 TFAQGIGNNLAFTLG
+1802 GLGSNLAFTLG

-1828 ITRGRDRSELSV
+1828 ITQGRDRSELSASQ
-1840 GERFAGSAI
+1840 RFAGSAA
-1849 SSGLTN
+1849 SSVLTN
-1855 ISTGASLGTALAPI
+1855 VSTGAALGTALAPI
-1869 LGPLAPFGPAIGAA
+1869 LGPLAPFGPLIGVAGGALTGLASAA
-1883 TGAIVGLGTAAFGA
+1883 MGA

-1902 DLQKKAENYRNQ
+1902 DLQKKSETYRNE
-1914 TQEAIQSGKGIIDT
+1914 TQSAIESGKGIIDT
-1928 VKSLGN
+1928 IKALGN

-1945 NQKLEEYFI
+1945 NQKLEEYFT

-1963 KFREAGSDVEKMTE
+1963 KFKEAGNDIEKMTQ
-1977 AIKAYEM
+1977 AIKDYEM
-1984 ERMAGAKRVA
+1984 ERVAGAKRATEAV
-1994 ESANRMSKKD
+1994 NRKAKTD
-2004 LSIEELGK
+2004 LSIEDLAK
-2012 KGILRTEKAA
+2012 KRILRTEAA
-2022 VTKYAQNQGLG
+2022 GTTKFKTARGGGLVSYKTSEEEIATT
-2033 GATSSYVVMED
+2033 GA
-2044 VIASTGEAGEAN
+2044 AGQAN
-2056 FKKIVT
+2056 FEKLAS

-2068 ADLENVQNQLKN
+2068 EDLSKIQKGVGEDFTDFVKVVQE
-2080 NFVQFATEFKS
+2080 EFNS
-2091 QFSDLVFNQGELSD
+2091 FEFNQDTVKGF
-2105 ILKKYNVT
+2105 LKKYNIEGVDVKEFAAT
-2113 GIDANALAVQL
+2113 LEAIN
-2124 QEVAKDNGDYGKFIV
+2124 EENGKYGKTLST
-2139 NNFDKIIEGLVSGK
+2139 NLFDIFKSIQENRT
-2153 YKTAAEAAKAQK
+2153 KTAADKAAKAQ
-2165 EIAQRQEGVRQKLF
+2165 EIAQRVEGVRQALF
-2179 QYSQAIEQAIASTA
+2179 RYSQAIEQAIANTA

-2227 IDNAFKNQFDLLVG
+2227 IDNAFKNQFDLLIG

-2262 FALQKESRTLGRSK
+2262 FALQKESRTLNRSK
-2276 ELVTVL
+2276 ELINVL

-2290 AGNIDQVV
+2290 AGNIDQIV
-2298 EAFQKTGKVDISTIS
+2298 EEFQRTGTVDVSNIS
-2313 GLKKGEES
+2313 GLKKGAES
-2321 KRAIQAFNLTTSL
+2321 RRAVESFNLTTSL
-2334 EEKAAK
+2334 EEKAAR
-2340 NKDDNARKIFMAEQ
+2340 NKDENARKIFMAEQ
-2354 AYANKSLELKSAVGK
+2354 AYANKSLELKNAVGK

-2389 DSITNQ
+2389 DNITNQ

-2404 AQIERSRIETE
+2404 AEIERRRIETE

-2423 GEYAISDEKRKREAQ
+2423 GEFAISDEKRAREAQ

-2466 DNTDATLKNT
+2466 DNTDATLQNT
-2476 TAIEDLIMAMTQE
+2476 TAIEDLIMAMTQQGNAAFNAQQDVIKNIDSQIE
-2489 GAKNFETQTNKIAE
+2489 AKQRKLTYDFEPGDTQGSME
-2503 LDKQIQNVGS
+2503 L
-2513 TISDEAM
+2513 
-2520 QRDPLIVQKE
+2520 QKE
-2530 RKKLEEEKQKILS
+2530 INDLKAEKENIIGSK
-2543 SSEYASGKAASDL
+2543 EYVSNKASADL
-2556 RNRQIEMQAARQE
+2556 RNRQIEMQVARQE
-2569 IQKRKVQG
+2569 LQNRRTKG
-2577 GAFNATDL
+2577 GSFGSMDL
-2585 SNIKDPVQYL
+2585 SSIKDPVNYL
-2595 KDRASEERK
+2595 KERASEERK
-2604 ILESLQA
+2604 VLQTLEDQKESLII
-2611 QKDSLTVQSEKR
+2611 QSEEGN
-2623 VLTNEES
+2623 LTLEQS

-2640 AKQRTVVNDVD
+2640 AKQRSVVNDVD

-2720 AAINRTDD
+2720 AAINKTDD

-2772 HAQAGMYISDAGRTG
+2772 HAQAGMYISDGGRTG

-2827 VGARRFADGGNTGS
+2827 GPTRRFADGGNTGS
-2841 VQAAASMNEPFA
+2841 IQAAASMNEPFA

-2884 AQRSAL
+2884 AQKDAL
-2890 VRSLIGTALTTGIM
+2890 IRSLIGTALTTGIM
-2904 MGVGSLAKGMT
+2904 MGVGSLAKSMGQ
-2915 GPKVGGAKPSS
+2915 PKVQGKAVSGSAYGNTVAGK
-2926 TQLSQLKKAGVT
+2926 LESQASLFGSPEDMVIKR
-2938 INESGLPNM
+2938 
-2947 QKGGVLHFANGGYLP
+2947 QKGGVMHFANGGYLP

-3010 VGDAAKTNANTES
+3010 VGDVAKTNANTES

>member
-30 ASQNQLNLQVNAS
+30 ASQNQLNLQVNTRS
-43 GFTQPLGRITGNL
+43 FSQPLGRITGNL

-98 KNITDINRVL
+98 KSLSDINRVL
-108 GLSTD
+108 SLSTD
-113 KLQKFSSDLFG
+113 KLQKFSSDLFA
-124 VAKQTASSFQD
+124 VSKLTAASFQD

-146 GLNAED
+146 GLSAED

-159 ALTLVRLTGVSAAQ
+159 ALTLVRLTGVSATQ

-275 NIAVRDIEGNVLP
+275 NISVRDIEGNVLP

-327 ITDLNEKQGVYNR
+327 ISDLNNEQGVYNK
-340 ALDYGTQAT
+340 ALEYGAKAT

-383 VTFEPVFKSL
+383 VTFEPIFKSL
-393 VSPFNDAVTYINDLL
+393 VTPFNDAVTYINNLL

-476 LKIIQSQSQVSLALR
+476 LKIIQSQSQVSLALQ
-491 GQQGNLVAQS
+491 GQQGNLAAQA
-501 QILFNLA
+501 QTLFNLA

-524 LAAALTPRNITVGQA
+524 LAAALAPRNINVGQA
-539 GLQVGKIKAGGYIPR
+539 GLQIGKTKAAGYIPR

-564 AIGGYKAGKVV
+564 AIGGYKAGKVIN
-575 KAPVGGVMNTA
+575 APVGGVMNSA
-586 ETVKYIPGFAQPFI
+586 EKVKYIPGFAQPFI

-618 QTGIDPYAANG
+618 QTGVDPYAADG
-629 FLPNFAI
+629 FVPNFAKL
-636 PPAYV
+636 
-641 EERYD
+641 EERDYSF
-646 NVVRGKTP
+646 VSP
-654 NKSRNSYSLNID
+654 NGGTFDKKQRSNNSYSISINKVSPASLGAEKDLDLIGGNLDAGFNNKTKKKNYIYDWVSGNID
-666 GLPSDRLNADLNLDF
+666 VR
-681 KGTKIDAGY
+681 
-690 SNADE
+690 
-695 IPTRNKYFDQ
+695 
-705 IYGQIKIVKFLEKEM
+705 KFLNKDQLDSAMSDLWVGLLKNDKSLIKKGQNIGLSNNDLAAVINTSKQKVGFTLSELKEKYRLSLNPQAAQNNEYFVYK
-720 ITNAVDSIW
+720 NANKSGIKKGDPIKTTEGFQNSLNGDYQNFIGDAY
-729 EKVVS
+729 EKLISKIPGVS
-734 GKNDYSP
+734 GKFV
-741 DDPISKLLLS
+741 ISKNQTS
-751 PDLTKQAFNR
+751 PADLIPDPT
-761 ALLKN
+761 
-766 NISLLD
+766 
-772 LRDKY
+772 
-777 NRSNGGMPLQDKTF
+777 
-791 KTIRTKRELKT
+791 
-802 PKDFQESLFGDK
+802 
-814 NNFIGSFYEGI
+814 FIGPNSIQGI
-825 LLNNLKGYVLADN
+825 ESKAGGAF
-838 EYSAVDLVGDKY
+838 
-850 NLSLPPLEAK
+850 LS
-860 GGQAELDQLI
+860 QLI
-870 RKGIRSSSLKADDKT
+870 KKAIRINIKSRADDNRD
-885 GPENFG
+885 EDLNFG
-891 RLVVVQPYG
+891 TLPVYQPFG
-900 SGLAYNSGFIP
+900 SDIGTSSKGFIP
-911 NFSPIIDDNYFD
+911 NFAPLIDDNALN
-923 KHAFP
+923 KHDFP
-928 GGTAIGPIP
+928 GGVPILPIP
-937 DKAIQNILDRQR
+937 DKALQNIVDRQK

-957 FDRTLVRTMGDI
+957 FDRTLVRTMGDM
-969 AYAKVAPDQKKGVL
+969 AYSRVSPDQKKGVL
-983 QKMFLDKEARLKDV
+983 QKMFLNKEARLSDV
-997 KGSKLTQFGE
+997 KNSKFTQFGE
-1007 LLRQKIQQK
+1007 LLRKKIQEGV
-1016 IIDPSLLGLMTASDE
+1016 INPSLLGLLTASDE

-1041 IWGIQKRNQV
+1041 IWGIPKSNQI

-1063 ASLGVS
+1063 ATLGVS
-1069 ANGFIPNFAT
+1069 ASGFIPNFAPS
-1079 GLSPKV
+1079 LSPKV

-1091 KSFANKEWFNKF
+1091 KSFANKQWFDKF
-1103 PWFNDIDLKNTSQNM
+1103 PWFNDIDLKNTHQNM

-1124 GERKLI
+1124 GEKKLI
-1130 AGSEMFRELNF
+1130 PGSEMFRELNF
-1141 LTHGNNKNLTT
+1141 LTHGNNKNLKT

-1173 TKNKSIKDAE
+1173 TKNRSIKDSE
-1183 EAGFPMRDKYGNPT
+1183 EAGFPMRDKDGNPT

-1211 ALIRNRAGRIGGIE
+1211 ALIRNKAGRIGGIE

-1246 ETQNPGS
+1246 EAQNPGS

-1283 KAKIITNKLI
+1283 KAKAITNKLI

-1302 HESEIES
+1302 HESEIT
-1309 NWKANKGLSGGF
+1309 NTWKASKGLSDGF
-1321 VPNFA
+1321 IPNFA
-1326 SDVEANASLMRQVLG
+1326 KKAQAIPPRSKSAEPYRRGTNWWWETKKGYISAIQKAKNTYEIEGIEVYDKYKGQGESTKFYKGIAEKIGPGNNITGVLLPQEQALADYASGKPVPAKAIFPQLSWAKTAKSSKLLVNGKEMAISDFEKGIANHKYNASKLEMAL
-1341 IMPFLVDLKRGTYA
+1341 I
-1355 EGDMFHFEIANK
+1355 
-1367 KFVDPKTKKSI
+1367 
-1378 YGSLSD
+1378 
-1384 KDIHGNV
+1384 
-1391 YQDTFLRG
+1391 
-1399 FYNPS
+1399 
-1404 SGVVDFELTEAQ
+1404 EL
-1416 KKDESFMTRHSVLL
+1416 
-1430 NAVKAKYKKR
+1430 
-1440 FEEAIQS
+1440 I
-1447 KPRYVSPLAAFRNE
+1447 
-1461 GFVPNFGL
+1461 
-1469 IGDRLREAYTGSS
+1469 
-1482 EKTTNEVVPFV
+1482 
-1493 LDSNGKIYSDGK
+1493 
-1505 DVHHEQIVFK
+1505 
-1515 NNIKK
+1515 
-1520 WIRGYYGVSNSKT
+1520 NSH
-1533 QAPSLNFSTGSNDP
+1533 
-1547 SDKIFSKYTSA
+1547 
-1558 ANKLS
+1558 
-1563 LLDKLKSIFTKAK
+1563 
-1576 TVTAS
+1576 AS
-1581 QKFRD
+1581 
-1586 SLITF
+1586 
-1591 NSPDASNLFS
+1591 
-1601 KGFIPNFAYQQAV
+1601 GFIPNFAYQQAV

-1627 LDTSTGPFPFIR
+1627 LDTSTGPFPFVR

-1655 VQNALKDS
+1655 LNKALSDS

-1674 DGNIP
+1674 EGYIP
-1679 NFAAPNPITL
+1679 NFVAPNPITL
-1689 TGKGYAG
+1689 TGKPFPSNQRTSDIEKAV
-1696 NAKVEQA
+1696 NA
-1703 INNYLKSI
+1703 YLKTI
-1711 DILTISNSDIRKA
+1711 DALTITNKQINAQVKIFDSTLSLNNKEQKELRKQ
-1724 LDGLYKTLGLT
+1724 L
-1735 GQEFEK
+1735 
-1741 LKKEVVAHAK
+1741 VAHAQ
-1751 AEKKAAQAFIGPMP
+1751 AEKVAAQRAAAAGP
-1765 QQNTATTAAAAVP
+1765 AAVP
-1778 LGPPNPTAL
+1778 LGPPNPTRL
-1787 QSARLRA
+1787 QAAQLK
-1794 SSFGRKAN
+1794 FGKFNAGVGN
-1802 TFAQGIGNNLAFTLG
+1802 VGNSVGFALG
-1817 APLIAGQLESA
+1817 APLIAGQLEGA
-1828 ITRGRDRSELSV
+1828 ITRGRDRSEMSV
-1840 GERFAGSAI
+1840 NERFAASAT
-1849 SSGLTN
+1849 SSVLTN
-1855 ISTGASLGTALAPI
+1855 ASTGASLGTALAPI
-1869 LGPLAPFGPAIGAA
+1869 LGPLAPFGPLIGAA
-1883 TGAIVGLGTAAFGA
+1883 GGALVGLTTAAIGA

-1902 DLQKKAENYRNQ
+1902 DLQKKSENYRNQ
-1914 TQEAIQSGKGIIDT
+1914 TQEAVQSGKGIIDT
-1928 VKSLGN
+1928 IKSLQN

-1963 KFREAGSDVEKMTE
+1963 KFREAGTDVEKMTE

-1984 ERMAGAKRVA
+1984 ERIAGAKRLS
-1994 ESANRMSKKD
+1994 ESTARMSKKD
-2004 LSIEELGK
+2004 LSIEDLGK
-2012 KGILRTEKAA
+2012 KEILRTEKKA
-2022 VTKYAQNQGLG
+2022 VTKYSQTQSYGPG
-2033 GATSSYVVMED
+2033 GVPTSYVTMEE
-2044 VIASTGEAGEAN
+2044 VIANTGAAGEAN

-2068 ADLENVQNQLKN
+2068 ADLENVQKQLGD
-2080 NFVQFATEFKS
+2080 NFGEFAIEFKS
-2091 QFSDLVFNQGELSD
+2091 QFKDLIFNEGQLSDL
-2105 ILKKYNVT
+2105 LKKYSIT
-2113 GIDANALAVQL
+2113 GVDAAALSVQL
-2124 QEVAKDNGDYGKFIV
+2124 QEVAKDSGDYGKFIAD
-2139 NNFDKIIEGLVSGK
+2139 NFDSIMKGLKEGK
-2153 YKTAAEAAKAQK
+2153 YKTVVQAAQAQK
-2165 EIAQRQEGVRQKLF
+2165 EVAQRQEGVRQKLF
-2179 QYSQAIEQAIASTA
+2179 QYSQAIEQSLASIA

-2227 IDNAFKNQFDLLVG
+2227 IDDSFKNQFNFLMEQTSNL
-2241 ETANIQQKRMLDFD
+2241 QQQRMLEFD
-2255 AANFEKG
+2255 AVNFEKG
-2262 FALQKESRTLGRSK
+2262 FELQKESRKLNKSK
-2276 ELVTVL
+2276 DLISVL
-2282 QGALEETA
+2282 QGVLEEDSAT
-2290 AGNIDQVV
+2290 NIQSIVS
-2298 EAFQKTGKVDISTIS
+2298 EFQKTGVVNIKGT
-2313 GLKKGEES
+2313 LKEEQKS
-2321 KRAIQAFNLTTSL
+2321 RRTVEAFNASVKL
-2334 EEKAAK
+2334 EEDAAL
-2340 NKDDNARKIFMAEQ
+2340 NKESNARKTFIAEQ
-2354 AYANKSLELKSAVGK
+2354 AYAKKSLDLKNETGK
-2369 LDYDLSERR
+2369 LDYDLSQRR

-2389 DSITNQ
+2389 DSITTQ

-2404 AQIERSRIETE
+2404 AEIERGRIATE

-2423 GEYAISDEKRKREAQ
+2423 GEYDISDEKRRREVAASR
-2438 NTQKG
+2438 KG
-2443 FELEARQAIA
+2443 LELEAKQAIA

-2461 REVFA
+2461 REVLA
-2466 DNTDATLKNT
+2466 DNTDATLANT
-2476 TAIEDLIMAMTQE
+2476 TAIENLIMSMTKE
-2489 GAKNFETQTNKIAE
+2489 GADTFASQNKQIE
-2503 LDKQIQNVGS
+2503 GIDKQI
-2513 TISDEAM
+2513 ISDDEMTKIDDQIKSYKEAASRRSLKGDDSSIYNSEIIELENKKE
-2520 QRDPLIVQKE
+2520 QQKNL
-2530 RKKLEEEKQKILS
+2530 KKQKADIIS
-2543 SSEYASGKAASDL
+2543 SKDYASNKASSEIY
-2556 RNRQIEMQAARQE
+2556 NRQLEMQVARKELQN
-2569 IQKRKVQG
+2569 RKVQG
-2577 GAFNATDL
+2577 GAFSSVDL
-2585 SNIKDPVQYL
+2585 STIKDPIKYL
-2595 KDRASEERK
+2595 KERSSEEK
-2604 ILESLQA
+2604 NILESLEGQKNNLLMQKELEGLSMQENKELAGLDEKIVA
-2611 QKDSLTVQSEKR
+2611 QK
-2623 VLTNEES
+2623 
-2630 QKLKTLDEQI
+2630 KLIGEIDT
-2640 AKQRTVVNDVD
+2640 
-2651 NANLSIQEKI
+2651 ANLSIQTKLANETEREKQAA
-2661 TTEKTR
+2661 E
-2667 QNQLD
+2667 
-2672 KDREKRGKFGTGVSK
+2672 DRAKRGKFGTGVSK
-2687 ALGDIRTEIDT
+2687 ALGEIRTEVQT

-2707 VTAFRDGLVGAMD
+2707 VMAFRDGLVGAMD
-2720 AAINRTDD
+2720 AAINKTDD

-2734 EVAGGFLKSIQ
+2734 EVAGGFLKTIQ

-2752 ANQIV
+2752 ANQMV
-2757 SGAGFAIGKQKGGVI
+2757 SGIGFAAGKQKGGVI
-2772 HAQAGMYISDAGRTG
+2772 RAQAGMYISDAGRTG

-2792 MLEDGEYVLNRKT
+2792 LLEDGEYVLNRKT

-2817 LNFGMFPRFG
+2817 LNFGAFPRFG
-2827 VGARRFADGGNTGS
+2827 AGTRRFANGGNTGS
-2841 VQAAASMNEPFA
+2841 MQAAASMNEPFA
-2853 QLSEFGKENNPEYQ
+2853 ELSEFGKENNPEYQ

-2890 VRSLIGTALTTGIM
+2890 VRSLIGTALTTGLM
-2904 MGVGSLAKGMT
+2904 MGIGSIAKGMGPKGAGGAAAPKGPGIDKPSDLGYGVGS
-2915 GPKVGGAKPSS
+2915 SS
-2926 TQLSQLKKAGVT
+2926 TTALATGTGGQTGGLF
-2938 INESGLPNM
+2938 SG
-2947 QKGGVLHFANGGYLP
+2947 KRFATGGYLP

-2985 AVRKYGV
+2985 AVRRYGV
-2992 GGLNRIN
+2992 GGLNKIN

-3010 VGDAAKTNANTES
+3010 VGDAVNTNANTES

-3045 QSSADGGDDKN
+3045 QSSGDGADDKN

>member
-30 ASQNQLNLQVNAS
+30 ASQNQLNLQINAS
-43 GFTQPLGRITGNL
+43 SFNQPLGRITGNL

-98 KNITDINRVL
+98 KNLTDINRVL

-113 KLQKFSSDLFG
+113 RLQKFSSDLFG

-327 ITDLNEKQGVYNR
+327 ITDLNDKQGVYNK

-501 QILFNLA
+501 QTLFNLA

-564 AIGGYKAGKVV
+564 AIGGYKAGKVIN
-575 KAPVGGVMNTA
+575 APVGGVMNSA
-586 ETVKYIPGFAQPFI
+586 EKVKYIPGFAQPFI

-618 QTGIDPYAANG
+618 QTGVDPYTAASG
-629 FLPNFAI
+629 FVPNFAKLDERDYSFESPSGGRVDKLQRANGNYAI
-636 PPAYV
+636 QITQVSPASLGA
-641 EERYD
+641 EKDLDLIGGNLDAGFDNKTKKSNFIYD
-646 NVVRGKTP
+646 WISGKIDVRKFLNKENVDSAMSDIWLGLLKNDKGLIKKGQNIGLTNNDLARVVNTS
-654 NKSRNSYSLNID
+654 KSKVGFTIAELKQKYQLSLNEEAAKNNTFFTYKSGGKKGQLITTSE
-666 GLPSDRLNADLNLDF
+666 GFQNSLNGDYQNF
-681 KGTKIDAGY
+681 VGDAY
-690 SNADE
+690 
-695 IPTRNKYFDQ
+695 
-705 IYGQIKIVKFLEKEM
+705 EKL
-720 ITNAVDSIW
+720 
-729 EKVVS
+729 
-734 GKNDYSP
+734 
-741 DDPISKLLLS
+741 ISKLPGVS
-751 PDLTKQAFNR
+751 GAYVISKKATSAADLIPNPSIMGPHAIQG
-761 ALLKN
+761 
-766 NISLLD
+766 I
-772 LRDKY
+772 
-777 NRSNGGMPLQDKTF
+777 
-791 KTIRTKRELKT
+791 
-802 PKDFQESLFGDK
+802 ESK
-814 NNFIGSFYEGI
+814 
-825 LLNNLKGYVLADN
+825 A
-838 EYSAVDLVGDKY
+838 
-850 NLSLPPLEAK
+850 
-860 GGQAELDQLI
+860 GQAYLSQLI
-870 RKGIRSSSLKADDKT
+870 KKAIRINIRGRAEDVAQKDL
-885 GPENFG
+885 NFG
-891 RLVVVQPYG
+891 TLPVYQPFG
-900 SGLAYNSGFIP
+900 SE
-911 NFSPIIDDNYFD
+911 
-923 KHAFP
+923 
-928 GGTAIGPIP
+928 
-937 DKAIQNILDRQR
+937 IQ
-949 KRQMTYLD
+949 T
-957 FDRTLVRTMGDI
+957 
-969 AYAKVAPDQKKGVL
+969 
-983 QKMFLDKEARLKDV
+983 
-997 KGSKLTQFGE
+997 
-1007 LLRQKIQQK
+1007 
-1016 IIDPSLLGLMTASDE
+1016 
-1031 TPGMPEYISS
+1031 SS
-1041 IWGIQKRNQV
+1041 
-1051 YSAKPGTKEARL
+1051 
-1063 ASLGVS
+1063 
-1069 ANGFIPNFAT
+1069 NGFIPNFAT

-1091 KSFANKEWFNKF
+1091 KSFANKEWFNRF

-1124 GERKLI
+1124 GERKLV

-1141 LTHGNNKNLTT
+1141 LTHGNNKNITT

-1283 KAKIITNKLI
+1283 KAKTITNKLI

-1302 HESEIES
+1302 HESEIEN
-1309 NWKANKGLSGGF
+1309 NWRTNKGLSSGF
-1321 VPNFA
+1321 IPNFVKKAQSIPPRSKSAEPYRRGTNWWWETKKGYISAIQKAKNTYEIEGIEVYDKYKGQGESTKFYKGIAEKIGPGNNITGVLLPQEQALADYA
-1326 SDVEANASLMRQVLG
+1326 SGKPVPAKAIFPQLAWAKTAKSSKLLVNGKEMAISDFEKGIANHKYNASKLEMAL
-1341 IMPFLVDLKRGTYA
+1341 I
-1355 EGDMFHFEIANK
+1355 
-1367 KFVDPKTKKSI
+1367 
-1378 YGSLSD
+1378 
-1384 KDIHGNV
+1384 
-1391 YQDTFLRG
+1391 
-1399 FYNPS
+1399 
-1404 SGVVDFELTEAQ
+1404 EL
-1416 KKDESFMTRHSVLL
+1416 
-1430 NAVKAKYKKR
+1430 
-1440 FEEAIQS
+1440 I
-1447 KPRYVSPLAAFRNE
+1447 
-1461 GFVPNFGL
+1461 
-1469 IGDRLREAYTGSS
+1469 
-1482 EKTTNEVVPFV
+1482 
-1493 LDSNGKIYSDGK
+1493 
-1505 DVHHEQIVFK
+1505 
-1515 NNIKK
+1515 
-1520 WIRGYYGVSNSKT
+1520 NSH
-1533 QAPSLNFSTGSNDP
+1533 
-1547 SDKIFSKYTSA
+1547 
-1558 ANKLS
+1558 
-1563 LLDKLKSIFTKAK
+1563 
-1576 TVTAS
+1576 AS
-1581 QKFRD
+1581 
-1586 SLITF
+1586 
-1591 NSPDASNLFS
+1591 
-1601 KGFIPNFAYQQAV
+1601 GFIPNFAYQQAV

-1627 LDTSTGPFPFIR
+1627 LDTTTGPFPFVR

-1674 DGNIP
+1674 NGNIP
-1679 NFAAPNPITL
+1679 NFAVPNPITL

-1696 NAKVEQA
+1696 NAKVEQT

-1711 DILTISNSDIRKA
+1711 DILTISNGDIKKA
-1724 LDGLYKTLGLT
+1724 LNGLYKTLGLT

-1741 LKKEVVAHAK
+1741 LKKEVLAHAK
-1751 AEKKAAQAFIGPMP
+1751 AEKAAAKAA
-1765 QQNTATTAAAAVP
+1765 TATTTAGAGAGAAPVP
-1778 LGPPNPTAL
+1778 LGPPVPSRQAGPLAGTPYSQYGGAPVPSLPGRGTFGRNFQAG
-1787 QSARLRA
+1787 SLRA
-1794 SSFGRKAN
+1794 ARGSSRFFG
-1802 TFAQGIGNNLAFTLG
+1802 GLGGNLAFTLG
-1817 APLIAGQLESA
+1817 APLVAGQLESA
-1828 ITRGRDRSELSV
+1828 ITQGRDRSQLS
-1840 GERFAGSAI
+1840 ESQRFLGSAA
-1849 SSGLTN
+1849 SSVLTN
-1855 ISTGASLGTALAPI
+1855 VSTGAALGTALAPI
-1869 LGPLAPFGPAIGAA
+1869 LGPLAPFGPLIGVAGGALTGLASAA
-1883 TGAIVGLGTAAFGA
+1883 MGA

-1902 DLQKKAENYRNQ
+1902 DLQKKSETYRNE
-1914 TQEAIQSGKGIIDT
+1914 TQSAIESGKGIIDT
-1928 VKSLGN
+1928 VKALGS

-1945 NQKLEEYFI
+1945 NKKLEDYFA

-1994 ESANRMSKKD
+1994 ESANRMAKKD

-2012 KGILRTEKAA
+2012 KDILRTEKKA

-2068 ADLENVQNQLKN
+2068 ADLENVQNQLKH
-2080 NFVQFATEFKS
+2080 NFAQFATEFKS

-2113 GIDANALAVQL
+2113 GIKADDLAIQL

-2153 YKTAAEAAKAQK
+2153 YKTAIEAAKAQK

-2179 QYSQAIEQAIASTA
+2179 QYSQAIEQAIANTA

-2227 IDNAFKNQFDLLVG
+2227 IDDAFKNQFNFLM
-2241 ETANIQQKRMLDFD
+2241 EQTSNIQQQRMLEFD

-2262 FALQKESRTLGRSK
+2262 FELQKESRKLNKSK
-2276 ELVTVL
+2276 DLISVL
-2282 QGALEETA
+2282 QGVLEEDSAT
-2290 AGNIDQVV
+2290 NIQSIVS
-2298 EAFQKTGKVDISTIS
+2298 EFQKTGLINIKGTLKEEQKSRRTI
-2313 GLKKGEES
+2313 E
-2321 KRAIQAFNLTTSL
+2321 AFNASVKL
-2334 EEKAAK
+2334 EEDAAL
-2340 NKDDNARKIFMAEQ
+2340 NKESNARKIFIAEQ
-2354 AYANKSLELKSAVGK
+2354 AYAKKSLDIKNAIGK
-2369 LDYDLSERR
+2369 LDYDLAERK

-2389 DSITNQ
+2389 DSITTQ

-2404 AQIERSRIETE
+2404 AEIERSRITTE
-2415 SPYFMLGR
+2415 SPYFMLGKS
-2423 GEYAISDEKRKREAQ
+2423 EYTISDEKRAREAQ
-2438 NTQKG
+2438 ATQKG

-2453 DAEIARIQ
+2453 DAEIARVQ

-2466 DNTDATLKNT
+2466 DNTNATLDNT
-2476 TAIEDLIMAMTQE
+2476 NAIEKLIMSMTVK
-2489 GAKNFETQTNKIAE
+2489 GASDFASQKETIKTI
-2503 LDKQIQNVGS
+2503 DKQL
-2513 TISDEAM
+2513 SDMETSLADKTK
-2520 QRDPLIVQKE
+2520 QRDDFINSIRNPDDKDVFEGDIDQMQ
-2530 RKKLEEEKQKILS
+2530 KLEQMNKEIAQMQKNKKNLQGNKDQIINDKAYS
-2543 SSEYASGKAASDL
+2543 SNKAASEIY
-2556 RNRQIEMQAARQE
+2556 NRQIEMQVARTKMRE
-2569 IQKRKVQG
+2569 SKIAG
-2577 GAFNATDL
+2577 GTFKDVDL
-2585 SNIKDPVQYL
+2585 STVQDPISYL
-2595 KDRASEERK
+2595 KIQSVKEQDK
-2604 ILESLQA
+2604 LESLKDAQNELQA
-2611 QKDSLTVQSEKR
+2611 LKEEYGLKEDQEKKLTALNEKIIEQKK
-2623 VLTNEES
+2623 
-2630 QKLKTLDEQI
+2630 
-2640 AKQRTVVNDVD
+2640 VVNELDTI
-2651 NANLSIQEKI
+2651 NLSIREKQN
-2661 TTEKTR
+2661 TEALR
-2667 QNQLD
+2667 QKQIEE
-2672 KDREKRGKFGTGVSK
+2672 DRAKRGKFSTGVGN
-2687 ALGDIRTEIDT
+2687 ALTKIRSEIDT
-2698 FEERLGGTT
+2698 FEADLGNK
-2707 VTAFRDGLVGAMD
+2707 VVMNFRDGLVDAMD
-2720 AAINRTDD
+2720 AAINKTDD
-2728 LGSALL
+2728 LGEAMMGI
-2734 EVAGGFLKSIQ
+2734 AAGFLKSIQ
-2745 NAMFQQI
+2745 QAMFQRI
-2752 ANQIV
+2752 ANGMI
-2757 SGAGFAIGKQKGGVI
+2757 SSAFGAFGMQKGGI
-2772 HAQAGMYISDAGRTG
+2772 IRAQAGMYISDGGRTG

-2827 VGARRFADGGNTGS
+2827 GPTRRFADGGNTGS
-2841 VQAAASMNEPFA
+2841 IQAAASMNEPFA

-2884 AQRSAL
+2884 AQKDAL
-2890 VRSLIGTALTTGIM
+2890 IRSLIGTALTTGIM
-2904 MGVGSLAKGMT
+2904 MGVGSLAKSMGQ
-2915 GPKVGGAKPSS
+2915 PKVQGKAVSGSAYGNTVAGK
-2926 TQLSQLKKAGVT
+2926 LESQASLFGSPEDMVIKR
-2938 INESGLPNM
+2938 
-2947 QKGGVLHFANGGYLP
+2947 QKGGVMHFANGGYLP

>member
-30 ASQNQLNLQVNAS
+30 ASQNQLNLQINAS
-43 GFTQPLGRITGNL
+43 SFNQPLGRITGNL

-98 KNITDINRVL
+98 KNLTDINRVL

-113 KLQKFSSDLFG
+113 RLQKFSSDLFG

-327 ITDLNEKQGVYNR
+327 ITDLNDKQGVYNK

-451 ASSALPALFGIT
+451 ASTALPALFGIT

-564 AIGGYKAGKVV
+564 AIGGYKAGKVIN
-575 KAPVGGVMNTA
+575 APVGGVMNSA
-586 ETVKYIPGFAQPFI
+586 EKVKYIPGFAQPFI

-618 QTGIDPYAANG
+618 QTGVDPYMAN
-629 FLPNFAI
+629 
-636 PPAYV
+636 
-641 EERYD
+641 
-646 NVVRGKTP
+646 
-654 NKSRNSYSLNID
+654 
-666 GLPSDRLNADLNLDF
+666 
-681 KGTKIDAGY
+681 
-690 SNADE
+690 
-695 IPTRNKYFDQ
+695 
-705 IYGQIKIVKFLEKEM
+705 
-720 ITNAVDSIW
+720 
-729 EKVVS
+729 
-734 GKNDYSP
+734 
-741 DDPISKLLLS
+741 
-751 PDLTKQAFNR
+751 
-761 ALLKN
+761 
-766 NISLLD
+766 
-772 LRDKY
+772 
-777 NRSNGGMPLQDKTF
+777 
-791 KTIRTKRELKT
+791 
-802 PKDFQESLFGDK
+802 
-814 NNFIGSFYEGI
+814 
-825 LLNNLKGYVLADN
+825 
-838 EYSAVDLVGDKY
+838 
-850 NLSLPPLEAK
+850 
-860 GGQAELDQLI
+860 
-870 RKGIRSSSLKADDKT
+870 
-885 GPENFG
+885 
-891 RLVVVQPYG
+891 
-900 SGLAYNSGFIP
+900 GFIP
-911 NFSPIIDDNYFD
+911 NFVNKKQQLDANRKIGRLFEERVGNDIGVPPSWNGAVDYNKVLNVPDDPSKGYNKNFYNSKVFADAHSGYGHDNATTIGKIIRHLDLNYKKIEF
-923 KHAFP
+923 
-928 GGTAIGPIP
+928 GGTEDYFVDLDGNIILNP
-937 DKAIQNILDRQR
+937 DFTEIVGKGNDKEEFFPSKISSLKTDSKSLFLEGLTKKQ
-949 KRQMTYLD
+949 K
-957 FDRTLVRTMGDI
+957 
-969 AYAKVAPDQKKGVL
+969 AKVLNKTIYLEFAK
-983 QKMFLDKEARLKDV
+983 DKV
-997 KGSKLTQFGE
+997 N
-1007 LLRQKIQQK
+1007 
-1016 IIDPSLLGLMTASDE
+1016 ID
-1031 TPGMPEYISS
+1031 SS
-1041 IWGIQKRNQV
+1041 F
-1051 YSAKPGTKEARL
+1051 S
-1063 ASLGVS
+1063 
-1069 ANGFIPNFAT
+1069 NGFIPNFAT

-1091 KSFANKEWFNKF
+1091 KSFANKEWFNRF

-1124 GERKLI
+1124 GERKLV

-1141 LTHGNNKNLTT
+1141 LTHGNNKNITT

-1246 ETQNPGS
+1246 EAQNPGS

-1283 KAKIITNKLI
+1283 KAKTITNKLI

-1309 NWKANKGLSGGF
+1309 NWRNNKGLSDGF
-1321 VPNFA
+1321 IPNFVKKAQSIPPRSKSAEPYRRGTNWWWETKKGYISAIQKAKNTYEIEGIEVYDKYKGQGESTKFYKGIAEKIGPGNNITGVLLPQEQALADYA
-1326 SDVEANASLMRQVLG
+1326 SGKPVPAKAIFPQLAWAKTAKSSKLLVNGKEMAISDFEKGIANHKYNASKLEMAL
-1341 IMPFLVDLKRGTYA
+1341 I
-1355 EGDMFHFEIANK
+1355 
-1367 KFVDPKTKKSI
+1367 
-1378 YGSLSD
+1378 
-1384 KDIHGNV
+1384 
-1391 YQDTFLRG
+1391 
-1399 FYNPS
+1399 
-1404 SGVVDFELTEAQ
+1404 EL
-1416 KKDESFMTRHSVLL
+1416 
-1430 NAVKAKYKKR
+1430 
-1440 FEEAIQS
+1440 I
-1447 KPRYVSPLAAFRNE
+1447 
-1461 GFVPNFGL
+1461 
-1469 IGDRLREAYTGSS
+1469 
-1482 EKTTNEVVPFV
+1482 
-1493 LDSNGKIYSDGK
+1493 
-1505 DVHHEQIVFK
+1505 
-1515 NNIKK
+1515 
-1520 WIRGYYGVSNSKT
+1520 NSH
-1533 QAPSLNFSTGSNDP
+1533 
-1547 SDKIFSKYTSA
+1547 
-1558 ANKLS
+1558 
-1563 LLDKLKSIFTKAK
+1563 
-1576 TVTAS
+1576 AS
-1581 QKFRD
+1581 
-1586 SLITF
+1586 
-1591 NSPDASNLFS
+1591 
-1601 KGFIPNFAYQQAV
+1601 GFIPNFAYQQAV

-1627 LDTSTGPFPFIR
+1627 LDTTTGPFPFVR

-1674 DGNIP
+1674 NGNIP

-1696 NAKVEQA
+1696 NAKVEQT

-1711 DILTISNSDIRKA
+1711 DILTTSNSNIKKA
-1724 LDGLYKTLGLT
+1724 LDNLYKTLGLT
-1735 GQEFEK
+1735 GQEFDK
-1741 LKKEVVAHAK
+1741 LKTEVIAHAN
-1751 AEKKAAQAFIGPMP
+1751 AERKAAQAFIGPMP
-1765 QQNTATTAAAAVP
+1765 QQNTPVNQGGNAP
-1778 LGPPNPTAL
+1778 LLPGRGTFGRNL
-1787 QSARLRA
+1787 QAGTLRA
-1794 SSFGRKAN
+1794 ARGSSRFFG
-1802 TFAQGIGNNLAFTLG
+1802 GLGSNLAFTLG

-1828 ITRGRDRSELSV
+1828 ITQGRDRSELSASQ
-1840 GERFAGSAI
+1840 RFAGSAA
-1849 SSGLTN
+1849 SSVLTN
-1855 ISTGASLGTALAPI
+1855 VSTGAALGTALAPI
-1869 LGPLAPFGPAIGAA
+1869 LGPLAPFGPLIGAA
-1883 TGAIVGLGTAAFGA
+1883 GGALTGLASAAIGA

-1902 DLQKKAENYRNQ
+1902 DLQKKSETYRNE
-1914 TQEAIQSGKGIIDT
+1914 TQSAVESGKGIIDT
-1928 VKSLGN
+1928 IKALGN

-1945 NQKLEEYFI
+1945 NQKLEEYFT

-1963 KFREAGSDVEKMTE
+1963 KFKEAGNDIEKMTQ
-1977 AIKAYEM
+1977 AIKDYEM
-1984 ERMAGAKRVA
+1984 ERVAGAKRATEAV
-1994 ESANRMSKKD
+1994 NRKAKTD
-2004 LSIEELGK
+2004 LSIEDLAK
-2012 KGILRTEKAA
+2012 KRILRTEAA
-2022 VTKYAQNQGLG
+2022 GTTKFKTARGGGLVSYKTSEEEIATT
-2033 GATSSYVVMED
+2033 GA
-2044 VIASTGEAGEAN
+2044 AGQAN
-2056 FKKIVT
+2056 FEKLAS

-2068 ADLENVQNQLKN
+2068 EDLSKIQKGVGEDFTDFVKVVQE
-2080 NFVQFATEFKS
+2080 EFNS
-2091 QFSDLVFNQGELSD
+2091 FEFNQDTVKGF
-2105 ILKKYNVT
+2105 LKKYNIEGVDVKEFAAT
-2113 GIDANALAVQL
+2113 LEAIN
-2124 QEVAKDNGDYGKFIV
+2124 EENGKYGKTLST
-2139 NNFDKIIEGLVSGK
+2139 NLFDIFKSIQENRT
-2153 YKTAAEAAKAQK
+2153 KTAADKAAKAQ
-2165 EIAQRQEGVRQKLF
+2165 EIAQRVEGVRQALF
-2179 QYSQAIEQAIASTA
+2179 RYSQAIEQAIANTA

-2227 IDNAFKNQFDLLVG
+2227 IDNAFKNQFDLLIG

-2262 FALQKESRTLGRSK
+2262 FALQKESRTLNRSK
-2276 ELVTVL
+2276 ELINVL

-2290 AGNIDQVV
+2290 AGNIDQIV
-2298 EAFQKTGKVDISTIS
+2298 EEFQRTGTVDVSNIS
-2313 GLKKGEES
+2313 GLKKGAES
-2321 KRAIQAFNLTTSL
+2321 RRAVEAFNLTTSL
-2334 EEKAAK
+2334 EEKAAR
-2340 NKDDNARKIFMAEQ
+2340 NKDENARKIFMAEQ
-2354 AYANKSLELKSAVGK
+2354 AYANKSLELKTAVGK

-2389 DSITNQ
+2389 DSITSQ
-2395 NKQIQIKGQ
+2395 NKQVQIKGQ

-2423 GEYAISDEKRKREAQ
+2423 GEFAISDEKRKREAQ

-2466 DNTDATLKNT
+2466 DNTDATLQNT
-2476 TAIEDLIMAMTQE
+2476 TAIEDLIMAMTQQGNTAFNAQQDVIKNIDSQIE
-2489 GAKNFETQTNKIAE
+2489 AKQRKLTYDFEPGDTQGSME
-2503 LDKQIQNVGS
+2503 L
-2513 TISDEAM
+2513 
-2520 QRDPLIVQKE
+2520 QKE
-2530 RKKLEEEKQKILS
+2530 INDLKAEKENIIGSK
-2543 SSEYASGKAASDL
+2543 EYVSNKASADL
-2556 RNRQIEMQAARQE
+2556 RNRQIEMQVARQE
-2569 IQKRKVQG
+2569 LQNRRAKG
-2577 GAFNATDL
+2577 GSFSSMDL
-2585 SNIKDPVQYL
+2585 STIKDPVNYL
-2595 KDRASEERK
+2595 KERASEERK
-2604 ILESLQA
+2604 ILQTLEDQKESLII
-2611 QKDSLTVQSEKR
+2611 QSEEGN
-2623 VLTNEES
+2623 LTLEQS

-2640 AKQRTVVNDVD
+2640 AKQRSVVNDVD

-2720 AAINRTDD
+2720 AAINKTDD

-2827 VGARRFADGGNTGS
+2827 VGARRFANGGNTGS
-2841 VQAAASMNEPFA
+2841 MQAAASMNEPFA
-2853 QLSEFGKENNPEYQ
+2853 ELSEFGKENNPEYQ

-2873 REEQAKKDAKK
+2873 RAEQAKKDAKK

-2890 VRSLIGTALTTGIM
+2890 IRSLIGTALTTGLM
-2904 MGVGSLAKGMT
+2904 MGIGSLAKGM
-2915 GPKVGGAKPSS
+2915 GPKGAGGASAPKGPGIDKPADLGYGVGSSS
-2926 TQLSQLKKAGVT
+2926 TTSLAIGTGGQTGGLF
-2938 INESGLPNM
+2938 SG
-2947 QKGGVLHFANGGYLP
+2947 KRFANGGYLP

-3010 VGDAAKTNANTES
+3010 VGDAVKTNANTES

>member
-30 ASQNQLNLQVNAS
+30 ASQNQLNLQINAGS
-43 GFTQPLGRITGNL
+43 FTQPLGRITGNL

-113 KLQKFSSDLFG
+113 RLQKFSSDLFG

-327 ITDLNEKQGVYNR
+327 ITDLNDKQGVYNK

-501 QILFNLA
+501 QTLFNLA

-564 AIGGYKAGKVV
+564 AIGGYKAGKVIN
-575 KAPVGGVMNTA
+575 APVGGVMNSA
-586 ETVKYIPGFAQPFI
+586 EKVKYIPGFAQPFI

-618 QTGIDPYAANG
+618 QTGVDPYTAASG
-629 FLPNFAI
+629 FVPNFAKLDERDYSFESPSGGRVDKLQRANGNYAI
-636 PPAYV
+636 QITQVSPASLGA
-641 EERYD
+641 EKDLDLIGGNLDAGFDNKTKKSNFIYD
-646 NVVRGKTP
+646 WISGKIDVRKFLNKENVDSAMSDIWLGLLKNDKGLIKKGQNIGLTNNDLARVVNTS
-654 NKSRNSYSLNID
+654 KSKVGFTIAELKQKYQLSLNEEAAKNNTFFTYKSGGKKGQLITTSE
-666 GLPSDRLNADLNLDF
+666 GFQNSLNGDYQNF
-681 KGTKIDAGY
+681 VGDAY
-690 SNADE
+690 
-695 IPTRNKYFDQ
+695 
-705 IYGQIKIVKFLEKEM
+705 EKL
-720 ITNAVDSIW
+720 
-729 EKVVS
+729 
-734 GKNDYSP
+734 
-741 DDPISKLLLS
+741 ISKLPGVS
-751 PDLTKQAFNR
+751 GAYVISKNATSAADLIPNPSIMGPHAIQG
-761 ALLKN
+761 
-766 NISLLD
+766 I
-772 LRDKY
+772 
-777 NRSNGGMPLQDKTF
+777 
-791 KTIRTKRELKT
+791 
-802 PKDFQESLFGDK
+802 ESK
-814 NNFIGSFYEGI
+814 
-825 LLNNLKGYVLADN
+825 A
-838 EYSAVDLVGDKY
+838 
-850 NLSLPPLEAK
+850 
-860 GGQAELDQLI
+860 GQAYLSQLI
-870 RKGIRSSSLKADDKT
+870 KKAIRINIRGRAEDVAQKDL
-885 GPENFG
+885 NFG
-891 RLVVVQPYG
+891 TLPVYQPFG
-900 SGLAYNSGFIP
+900 SE
-911 NFSPIIDDNYFD
+911 
-923 KHAFP
+923 
-928 GGTAIGPIP
+928 
-937 DKAIQNILDRQR
+937 IQ
-949 KRQMTYLD
+949 T
-957 FDRTLVRTMGDI
+957 
-969 AYAKVAPDQKKGVL
+969 
-983 QKMFLDKEARLKDV
+983 
-997 KGSKLTQFGE
+997 
-1007 LLRQKIQQK
+1007 
-1016 IIDPSLLGLMTASDE
+1016 
-1031 TPGMPEYISS
+1031 SS
-1041 IWGIQKRNQV
+1041 
-1051 YSAKPGTKEARL
+1051 
-1063 ASLGVS
+1063 
-1069 ANGFIPNFAT
+1069 NGFIPNFAT

-1091 KSFANKEWFNKF
+1091 KSFANKEWFNRF

-1124 GERKLI
+1124 GERKLV

-1141 LTHGNNKNLTT
+1141 LTHGNNKNITT

-1283 KAKIITNKLI
+1283 KAKAITNKLI

-1302 HESEIES
+1302 HESEITNTWRTS
-1309 NWKANKGLSGGF
+1309 KGLSDGF
-1321 VPNFA
+1321 IPNFA
-1326 SDVEANASLMRQVLG
+1326 KKVQAIPPRSKSAEPYRRGTNWWWETKKGYISAIQKAKNTYEIEGIEVYDKYKGQGESTKFYKGIAEKIGPGNNITGVLLPQEQALADYASGKPVPAKAIFPQLAWAKTAKSSKLLVNGKEMAISDFEKGIANHKYNASKLEMAL
-1341 IMPFLVDLKRGTYA
+1341 I
-1355 EGDMFHFEIANK
+1355 
-1367 KFVDPKTKKSI
+1367 
-1378 YGSLSD
+1378 
-1384 KDIHGNV
+1384 
-1391 YQDTFLRG
+1391 
-1399 FYNPS
+1399 
-1404 SGVVDFELTEAQ
+1404 EL
-1416 KKDESFMTRHSVLL
+1416 
-1430 NAVKAKYKKR
+1430 
-1440 FEEAIQS
+1440 I
-1447 KPRYVSPLAAFRNE
+1447 
-1461 GFVPNFGL
+1461 
-1469 IGDRLREAYTGSS
+1469 
-1482 EKTTNEVVPFV
+1482 
-1493 LDSNGKIYSDGK
+1493 
-1505 DVHHEQIVFK
+1505 
-1515 NNIKK
+1515 
-1520 WIRGYYGVSNSKT
+1520 NSH
-1533 QAPSLNFSTGSNDP
+1533 
-1547 SDKIFSKYTSA
+1547 
-1558 ANKLS
+1558 
-1563 LLDKLKSIFTKAK
+1563 
-1576 TVTAS
+1576 AS
-1581 QKFRD
+1581 
-1586 SLITF
+1586 
-1591 NSPDASNLFS
+1591 
-1601 KGFIPNFAYQQAV
+1601 GFIPNFAYQQAV

-1627 LDTSTGPFPFIR
+1627 LDTTTGPFPFVR

-1655 VQNALKDS
+1655 VKRALNDS
-1663 MAGQK
+1663 MIGQK
-1668 AAGLMA
+1668 AAGLMVA
-1674 DGNIP
+1674 GNIP

-1696 NAKVEQA
+1696 SAKIEQTV
-1703 INNYLKSI
+1703 NNYLKSI
-1711 DILTISNSDIRKA
+1711 DILTVDINTFR
-1724 LDGLYKTLGLT
+1724 T
-1735 GQEFEK
+1735 EFKK
-1741 LKKEVVAHAK
+1741 LKGSIGLNNKEFANLQGEVMAHAK
-1751 AEKKAAQAFIGPMP
+1751 AEKAAAKVAAAAA
-1765 QQNTATTAAAAVP
+1765 TAAGAAAVP
-1778 LGPPNPTAL
+1778 LGPPNPTRL
-1787 QSARLRA
+1787 QSARLTA
-1794 SSFGRKAN
+1794 SRYGRN
-1802 TFAQGIGNNLAFTLG
+1802 TNEFAKGIGGNLAFTLG

-1828 ITRGRDRSELSV
+1828 ITRGRDRSEMSY
-1840 GERFAGSAI
+1840 GEKFAGSAI

-1855 ISTGASLGTALAPI
+1855 ISTGASLGTALAPL

-1883 TGAIVGLGTAAFGA
+1883 TGAIVGLTTAAFGA

-1902 DLQKKAENYRNQ
+1902 DLQKKSENYRNQ
-1914 TQEAIQSGKGIIDT
+1914 TQEAVQSGKGIIDT

-1945 NQKLEEYFI
+1945 NQKLEEYFT
-1954 KISETGLDE
+1954 KIAETGLDE
-1963 KFREAGSDVEKMTE
+1963 KFREAGTDVEKMTE
-1977 AIKAYEM
+1977 AIKAYEI
-1984 ERMAGAKRVA
+1984 ERAAGAKRVA
-1994 ESANRMSKKD
+1994 ESASRMSRKD

-2012 KGILRTEKAA
+2012 KQILRTEKTA
-2022 VTKYAQNQGLG
+2022 VTKYSQNQGLG
-2033 GATSSYVVMED
+2033 GAPASYVVMED
-2044 VIASTGEAGEAN
+2044 VIARTGAAGEAN

-2068 ADLENVQNQLKN
+2068 ADLENVQNQLGKN
-2080 NFVQFATEFKS
+2080 FGEFATEFKS
-2091 QFSDLVFNQGELSD
+2091 QFSDLIFNQGELSD
-2105 ILKKYNVT
+2105 LLKKYNVT
-2113 GIDANALAVQL
+2113 GINADALAVQL
-2124 QEVAKDNGDYGKFIV
+2124 NEVAKDNGEYGKFIV
-2139 NNFDKIIEGLVSGK
+2139 NNFDEIIKGLASGK
-2153 YKTAAEAAKAQK
+2153 YKTAMEAAKAQK
-2165 EIAQRQEGVRQKLF
+2165 EIVQRQEGVRQKLF
-2179 QYSQAIEQAIASTA
+2179 QYSQAIEQSIASTA

-2214 QLINDG
+2214 QFINDG

-2227 IDNAFKNQFDLLVG
+2227 IDDAFKNQFNFLM
-2241 ETANIQQKRMLDFD
+2241 EQTSNIQQQRMLEFD

-2262 FALQKESRTLGRSK
+2262 FELQKESRKLNKSK
-2276 ELVTVL
+2276 DLISVL
-2282 QGALEETA
+2282 QGVLEEDSAT
-2290 AGNIDQVV
+2290 NIQSIVS
-2298 EAFQKTGKVDISTIS
+2298 EFQKTGLINIKGTLKEEQKSRRTI
-2313 GLKKGEES
+2313 E
-2321 KRAIQAFNLTTSL
+2321 AFNASVKL
-2334 EEKAAK
+2334 EEDAAL
-2340 NKDDNARKIFMAEQ
+2340 NKESNARKIFIAEQ
-2354 AYANKSLELKSAVGK
+2354 AYAKKSLDIKNAIGK
-2369 LDYDLSERR
+2369 LDYDLAERK

-2389 DSITNQ
+2389 DSITTQ

-2404 AQIERSRIETE
+2404 AEIERSRITTE
-2415 SPYFMLGR
+2415 SPYFMLGKS
-2423 GEYAISDEKRKREAQ
+2423 EYTISDEKRAREAQ
-2438 NTQKG
+2438 ATQKG

-2453 DAEIARIQ
+2453 DAEIARVQ

-2466 DNTDATLKNT
+2466 DNTNATLDNT
-2476 TAIEDLIMAMTQE
+2476 NAIEKLIMSMTVK
-2489 GAKNFETQTNKIAE
+2489 GASDFASQKETIKTI
-2503 LDKQIQNVGS
+2503 DKQL
-2513 TISDEAM
+2513 SDMETSLADKTK
-2520 QRDPLIVQKE
+2520 QRDDFINSIRNPDDKDVFEGDIDQMQ
-2530 RKKLEEEKQKILS
+2530 KLEQMNKEIAQMQKNKKNLQGNKDQIINDKAYS
-2543 SSEYASGKAASDL
+2543 SNKAASEIY
-2556 RNRQIEMQAARQE
+2556 NRQIEMQVARTKMRE
-2569 IQKRKVQG
+2569 SKIAG
-2577 GAFNATDL
+2577 GTFKDVDL
-2585 SNIKDPVQYL
+2585 STVQDPISYL
-2595 KDRASEERK
+2595 KIQSVKEQDK
-2604 ILESLQA
+2604 LESLKDAQNELQA
-2611 QKDSLTVQSEKR
+2611 LKEEYGLKEDQEKKLTALNEKIIEQKK
-2623 VLTNEES
+2623 
-2630 QKLKTLDEQI
+2630 
-2640 AKQRTVVNDVD
+2640 VVNELDTI
-2651 NANLSIQEKI
+2651 NLSIREKQN
-2661 TTEKTR
+2661 TEALR
-2667 QNQLD
+2667 QKQIEE
-2672 KDREKRGKFGTGVSK
+2672 DREKRGKFGTGVSK

-2707 VTAFRDGLVGAMD
+2707 VNAFRDGLVGAMD
-2720 AAINRTDD
+2720 AAINKTDD

-2757 SGAGFAIGKQKGGVI
+2757 SGVGFAIPSGKQKGGI
-2772 HAQAGMYISDAGRTG
+2772 IRAQAGMYISDGGRTG

-2827 VGARRFADGGNTGS
+2827 GPTRRFADGGNTGS
-2841 VQAAASMNEPFA
+2841 MQAAASMNEPFA

-2884 AQRSAL
+2884 AQKDAL
-2890 VRSLIGTALTTGIM
+2890 IRSLIGTALTTGIM
-2904 MGVGSLAKGMT
+2904 MGVGSLAKSMGQ
-2915 GPKVGGAKPSS
+2915 PKVQGKAVSGSAYGDTVPGKLEEKVSLFGNQESMTIKP
-2926 TQLSQLKKAGVT
+2926 GR
-2938 INESGLPNM
+2938 